1 MSKKFYAAVA
11 IMVAT
16 CAQVSLAAW
25 DGSAKVP
32 KVVEKDGQNFY
43 EITSP
48 EELIGFLD
56 SVVVTTTDSRYVRAY
71 LKNDIVFGA
80 DTSKLCEKKWTRNPD
95 QIQYSGEFDGR
106 GHSIYGLNADR
117 ALFAYLSANSVSV
130 HDVNV
135 VRSSFG
141 DNSGAFTAAIADAIH
156 SGGIWNVN
164 VVETDVRSKGGNAGG
179 IVAVMTSSLSDYGY
193 FTYILNSNVI
203 GGSVGGGY
211 DVGGIVG
218 DGSGKIIG
226 CTNSARVYFTDVD
239 SKELSPNAMIHI
251 GGIVGSLSAESGY
264 AIADCINRGNVEY
277 ESSYM
282 VSYVGGI
289 AGGVG
294 GNIQNVQNYGNV
306 SSKVVFSPDT
316 AGLYRTIDWTARS
329 CVGGVIGV
337 HTSPKRNSGDSRD
350 WLNAGKVDAVI
361 DNKFEKGELVVGGVV
376 GSSNNVSISNAL
388 NRGAVTARGAGRFM
402 ETYVGGVSG
411 KTEISSYSKGH
422 SKLKNR
428 GDVYGSGTFR
438 TYAGGLA
445 GYASRTMYDGP
456 GISLSFNY
464 GNVTGVVADTS
475 SESEVLDVG
484 GIVGY
489 NSGSTI
495 GDVYNRGKVL
505 AKGKPALAGSYV
517 GGIVGQQRYNWIFI
531 ANSFSAAPSLV
542 GDTVGGLIG
551 FANDGDKSRNAYFDK
566 TLADVDPI
574 GRIYYNSHDDSEFFR
589 TTAEL
594 QSDELLALLNTEGG
608 KVADRK
614 LWVRRGGY
622 PVLTFDSLYKNDSIF
637 FDRQNYAVPSSEV
650 VGDTVVFTISTADEL
665 VTFLELNGSLTYEL
679 LKAKLANDIVM
690 GSDSLHLSMRKLSVD
705 TSGRGTKMIF
715 DGQNHTIY
723 GLNMT
728 RALFHTLRLESRV
741 ENLTIAN
748 SRFEND
754 YGMSAAGV
762 AISLEKDCLIRN
774 VKIRNSLVRGGD
786 VAGGIVANSYGT
798 MLEVANENTPVYA
811 SDKAGGVAGES
822 NGFIVGAS
830 NSGKVSAR
838 LAGGIV
844 GYSYFNNG
852 IVKNASNTGAILG
865 SGEYSVAAGG
875 IVGYS
880 FRLQVMDALNTG
892 LVEASSA
899 SAKVYAGGIAGR
911 IDSST
916 TLDRLGNWGRVHIL
930 GGNVAYAGGLVGWY
944 EGLPVRGLEK
954 PTPGANFLESFNYGP
969 VYVKTSKD
977 SSYAGG
983 IAGYGMFG
991 IFHGIY
997 NRGVVKNEGPSS
1009 KKWTGGVLASVEH
1022 GQLYSSYSYTD
1033 TLTGNGVGALVHDWQ
1048 GFTYIERN
1056 YYGKG
1061 LVDAPAIVKISLDDT
1076 SKVYRNVEAKTF
1088 DELKSASMDLE
1099 TGGLTWIFG
1108 DCLPKLAHDT
1118 TTTCKVNVVEDYFDS
1133 SFVDQIVFQE
1143 NVILADSTDSGSGSG
1158 EGPVATP
1165 KSQVMA
1171 KTAPLNI
1178 HVVERNIAVSG
1189 LSESRPVLVMDMQG
1203 RLVKSVRAH
1212 GPSVNV
1218 AVSRAGRYIVRSGSL
1233 ARIVTVR

>member
-56 SVVVTTTDSRYVRAY
+56 SVLVGKTGDESLKAY
-71 LKNDIVFGA
+71 LKNDVVFGA
-80 DTSKLCEKKWTRNPD
+80 DTSKLCEKRWVRNKE
-95 QIQYSGEFDGR
+95 QSMFTGEFDGR
-106 GHSIYGLNADR
+106 GHSIYGLNAEN
-117 ALFAYLSANSVSV
+117 ALFREVGMSAGSV
-130 HDVNV
+130 HDVSV
-135 VRSSFG
+135 VHGSFG
-141 DNSGAFTAAIADAIH
+141 SDSVTRAASIADILDG
-156 SGGIWNVN
+156 SLWNVN
-164 VVETDVRSKGGNAGG
+164 VIATDVRSAYDAAG
-179 IVAVMTSSLSDYGY
+179 IAANVSSPYGSDGKHAL
-193 FTYILNSNVI
+193 ILNSHVI
-203 GGSVGGGY
+203 GGSVGGSY
-211 DVGGIVG
+211 YVGGIAG
-218 DGSGKIIG
+218 FSAGKIHG
-226 CTNSARVYFTDVD
+226 CSNSARVYTVENPNV
-239 SKELSPNAMIHI
+239 KEQMIEHL
-251 GGIVGSLSAESGY
+251 GGIVAYSTVDFGT
-264 AIADCINRGNVEY
+264 AIGNCVNRGKIEM
-277 ESSYM
+277 ESLAQWAYVGGIAGEVDGNIENLQNYGEVSSK
-282 VSYVGGI
+282 VTFASDTAKSTWAAASYVGGI
-289 AGGVG
+289 AGQHSLPRKYSGENRDLLNEGNVLAVFDNRIENGDFMVG
-294 GNIQNVQNYGNV
+294 GVVGNADR
-306 SSKVVFSPDT
+306 SSITNALNRGSVVAHGFGKLTKTS
-316 AGLYRTIDWTARS
+316 
-329 CVGGVIGV
+329 VGGVIGLANMNV
-337 HTSPKRNSGDSRD
+337 YSGF
-350 WLNAGKVDAVI
+350 A
-361 DNKFEKGELVVGGVV
+361 
-376 GSSNNVSISNAL
+376 
-388 NRGAVTARGAGRFM
+388 
-402 ETYVGGVSG
+402 
-411 KTEISSYSKGH
+411 
-422 SKLKNR
+422 KLKNR
-428 GDVYGSGTFR
+428 GNVYGGGTFR
-438 TYAGGLA
+438 THVGGLA
-445 GYASRTMYDGP
+445 GRMEGYVVDDP
-456 GISLSFNY
+456 KFVQSFNY
-464 GNVTGVVADTS
+464 GSVTGVVADTS
-475 SESEVLDVG
+475 SVSEALNVG
-484 GIVGY
+484 GLLGYGDAIVF
-489 NSGSTI
+489 S
-495 GDVYNRGKVL
+495 DVYNRGKIL
-505 AKGKPALAGSYV
+505 AKGKLVYGGSYV
-517 GGIVGQQRYNWIFI
+517 GGIVGLNRYPTASISN
-531 ANSFSAAPSLV
+531 AYSATPEIT
-542 GDTVGGLIG
+542 GDTVGGVVGYSLE
-551 FANDGDKSRNAYFDK
+551 AAVPSNTYFDK
-566 TLADVDPI
+566 TLADVKSFGKNYFETADDPDC
-574 GRIYYNSHDDSEFFR
+574 GRATS
-589 TTAEL
+589 AL
-594 QSDELLALLNTEGG
+594 QNDEILAMLNTQNG

-622 PVLTFDSLYKNDSIF
+622 PVLTFDSLYKNDSLF
-637 FDRQNYAVPSSEV
+637 FDLQTYALPSAEIV
-650 VGDTVVFTISTADEL
+650 NDTAVYTIKTADEL
-665 VTFLELNGSLTYEL
+665 ATLLEMGSSFGY
-679 LKAKLANDIVM
+679 KMFKVKLANDIVM
-690 GSDSLHLSMRKLSVD
+690 GEDSTHLSMRKMSID
-705 TSGRGTKMIF
+705 TSGLCINMMF
-715 DGQNHTIY
+715 DGQGHTVY
-723 GLNMT
+723 GLNMS
-728 RALFHTLRLESRV
+728 RAMFYCLAEGAV
-741 ENLTIAN
+741 IDNMTIAN
-748 SRFEND
+748 SRFAND
-754 YGMSAAGV
+754 YGMSAAGI
-762 AISLEKDCLIRN
+762 AISLKKNSAIRN

-830 NSGKVSAR
+830 NSGKVSGR

-930 GGNVAYAGGLVGWY
+930 GGTVAYAGGLVGWY

-983 IAGYGMFG
+983 IAGYGKFG

-1022 GQLYSSYSYTD
+1022 GQLYNSYSYTD

-1118 TTTCKVNVVEDYFDS
+1118 TTACKVNVLEDYFDTS
-1133 SFVDQIVFQE
+1133 LVDQIVFQE
-1143 NVILADSTDSGSGSG
+1143 NVIFADSTDNQGSGCG

-1165 KSQVMA
+1165 KSPVMA
-1171 KTAPLNI
+1171 KAAPLSVQ
-1178 HVVERNIAVSG
+1178 VVARNIAVSG
-1189 LSESRPVLVMDMQG
+1189 LSGNRPVLVMDMQG

-1212 GPSVNV
+1212 GPSVNI
-1218 AVSRAGRYIVRSGSL
+1218 AVPRAGRYIVRSGSQ
-1233 ARIVTVR
+1233 ARVVTVR

>member
-56 SVVVTTTDSRYVRAY
+56 SVLVGKAGDESLKAY
-71 LKNDIVFGA
+71 LKNDVVFGA
-80 DTSKLCEKKWTRNPD
+80 DTSKLCEKRWVRNKEQSMFTGD
-95 QIQYSGEFDGR
+95 FDGR
-106 GHSIYGLNADR
+106 GHSIYGLNAEN
-117 ALFAYLSANSVSV
+117 ALFREVGMSAGSV
-130 HDVNV
+130 HDVSV
-135 VRSSFG
+135 VHGSFG
-141 DNSGAFTAAIADAIH
+141 SDSVTRAASIADILDG
-156 SGGIWNVN
+156 SIWSVN
-164 VVETDVRSKGGNAGG
+164 VIATDVRSAYDAAG
-179 IVAVMTSSLSDYGY
+179 IAANVSSPYGSDGKHAL
-193 FTYILNSNVI
+193 ILNSHVI
-203 GGSVGGGY
+203 GGSVGGSY
-211 DVGGIVG
+211 YVGGIAG
-218 DGSGKIIG
+218 FSAGKIHG
-226 CTNSARVYFTDVD
+226 CSNSARVYTVENPNV
-239 SKELSPNAMIHI
+239 KEQMIEHL
-251 GGIVGSLSAESGY
+251 GGIVAYSTVDFGT
-264 AIADCINRGNVEY
+264 AIGNCVNRGKIEM
-277 ESSYM
+277 ESLAQWAYVGGIAGEVDGNIENLQNYGEVSSK
-282 VSYVGGI
+282 VTFASDTAKSTWAAASYVGGI
-289 AGGVG
+289 AGQHSLPRKYSGE
-294 GNIQNVQNYGNV
+294 NRDLLNEGNV
-306 SSKVVFSPDT
+306 LAVFDN
-316 AGLYRTIDWTARS
+316 RIE
-329 CVGGVIGV
+329 
-337 HTSPKRNSGDSRD
+337 NGD
-350 WLNAGKVDAVI
+350 
-361 DNKFEKGELVVGGVV
+361 FMVGGVV
-376 GSSNNVSISNAL
+376 GNANRSSITNAL
-388 NRGAVTARGAGRFM
+388 NRGSVVAHGFGKLTK
-402 ETYVGGVSG
+402 TSVGGVVGLANMNVYSG
-411 KTEISSYSKGH
+411 FA
-422 SKLKNR
+422 KLKNR
-428 GDVYGSGTFR
+428 GNVYGGGTFR
-438 TYAGGLA
+438 THVGGLA
-445 GYASRTMYDGP
+445 GRMEGYVVDDP
-456 GISLSFNY
+456 KFVQSFNY
-464 GNVTGVVADTS
+464 GSVTGVVADTS
-475 SESEVLDVG
+475 SVSEALNVG
-484 GIVGY
+484 GLLGYGDAIVF
-489 NSGSTI
+489 S
-495 GDVYNRGKVL
+495 DVYNRGKIL
-505 AKGKPALAGSYV
+505 AKGKLVYGGSYV
-517 GGIVGQQRYNWIFI
+517 GGIVGLNRYPTASISN
-531 ANSFSAAPSLV
+531 AYSATPEIT
-542 GDTVGGLIG
+542 GDTVGGVVGYSLE
-551 FANDGDKSRNAYFDK
+551 AAVPSNTYFDK
-566 TLADVDPI
+566 TLADVKSFGKNYFETADDPDC
-574 GRIYYNSHDDSEFFR
+574 GRATS
-589 TTAEL
+589 TL
-594 QSDELLALLNTEGG
+594 QNDEILAMLNTQNG

-622 PVLTFDSLYKNDSIF
+622 PVLTFDSLYKNDSLF
-637 FDRQNYAVPSSEV
+637 FDLQTYALPSAEIV
-650 VGDTVVFTISTADEL
+650 NDTAVYTIKTADEL
-665 VTFLELNGSLTYEL
+665 ATLLEMGSSFGY
-679 LKAKLANDIVM
+679 KMFKVKLANDIVM
-690 GSDSLHLSMRKLSVD
+690 GEDSTHLSMRKMSID
-705 TSGRGTKMIF
+705 TSGLCINMMF
-715 DGQNHTIY
+715 DGQGHTVY
-723 GLNMT
+723 GLNMS
-728 RALFHTLRLESRV
+728 RAMFYCLAEGAV
-741 ENLTIAN
+741 IDNMTIAN
-748 SRFEND
+748 SRFAND
-754 YGMSAAGV
+754 YGMSAAGI
-762 AISLEKDCLIRN
+762 AISLKKNSAIRN

-811 SDKAGGVAGES
+811 SDKAGGIAGES

-830 NSGKVSAR
+830 NSGKVSGR

-930 GGNVAYAGGLVGWY
+930 GGTVAYAGGLVGWY

-983 IAGYGMFG
+983 IVGYGKFG

-997 NRGVVKNEGPSS
+997 NRGVVKNEGQSS

-1118 TTTCKVNVVEDYFDS
+1118 TTACKVNVVEDYFDT

-1143 NVILADSTDSGSGSG
+1143 NVIFADSTDNQGSGSG

-1165 KSQVMA
+1165 KSPVMA
-1171 KTAPLNI
+1171 KAAPLSVQ
-1178 HVVERNIAVSG
+1178 VVARNIAVSG
-1189 LSESRPVLVMDMQG
+1189 LSGNRPVLVMDMQG

-1218 AVSRAGRYIVRSGSL
+1218 AVPREGRYIVRSGSQ
-1233 ARIVTVR
+1233 ARVVTVR

>member
-56 SVVVTTTDSRYVRAY
+56 SVLVGKAGDESLKAY
-71 LKNDIVFGA
+71 LKNDVVFGA
-80 DTSKLCEKKWTRNPD
+80 DTSKLCEKRWIRNKEQSMFTGD
-95 QIQYSGEFDGR
+95 FDGR
-106 GHSIYGLNADR
+106 GHSIYGLNAEN
-117 ALFAYLSANSVSV
+117 ALFREVGMSAGSV
-130 HDVNV
+130 HDVSV
-135 VRSSFG
+135 VHGSFG
-141 DNSGAFTAAIADAIH
+141 SDSVTRAASIADILDG
-156 SGGIWNVN
+156 SLWNVN
-164 VVETDVRSKGGNAGG
+164 VIATDVRSAYDAAG
-179 IVAVMTSSLSDYGY
+179 IAANVSSPYGSDGKHAL
-193 FTYILNSNVI
+193 ILNSHVI
-203 GGSVGGGY
+203 GGSVGGSY
-211 DVGGIVG
+211 YVGGIAG
-218 DGSGKIIG
+218 FSAGKIHG
-226 CTNSARVYFTDVD
+226 CSNSARVYTVKNPNV
-239 SKELSPNAMIHI
+239 KEQMLEHL
-251 GGIVGSLSAESGY
+251 GGIVAYSTVDFGT
-264 AIADCINRGNVEY
+264 AIGNCVNRGKIEM
-277 ESSYM
+277 ESLAQWAYVGGIAGEVDGNIENLQNYGEVSSK
-282 VSYVGGI
+282 VTFASDTAKSTWAAASYVGGI
-289 AGGVG
+289 AGQHSLPRKYSGE
-294 GNIQNVQNYGNV
+294 NRDLLNEGNV
-306 SSKVVFSPDT
+306 LAVFDN
-316 AGLYRTIDWTARS
+316 RIE
-329 CVGGVIGV
+329 
-337 HTSPKRNSGDSRD
+337 NGD
-350 WLNAGKVDAVI
+350 
-361 DNKFEKGELVVGGVV
+361 FMVGGVV
-376 GSSNNVSISNAL
+376 GNADRSSITNAL
-388 NRGAVTARGAGRFM
+388 NRGSVVAHGFGKLTK
-402 ETYVGGVSG
+402 TSVGGVVGLANMNVYSG
-411 KTEISSYSKGH
+411 FA
-422 SKLKNR
+422 KLKNR
-428 GDVYGSGTFR
+428 GDVYGGGTFR
-438 TYAGGLA
+438 THVGGLA
-445 GYASRTMYDGP
+445 GRMEGYVVDDP
-456 GISLSFNY
+456 KFVQSFNY
-464 GNVTGVVADTS
+464 GSVTGAVADTS
-475 SESEVLDVG
+475 SVSEALNVG
-484 GIVGY
+484 GLLGYGDAIVF
-489 NSGSTI
+489 S
-495 GDVYNRGKVL
+495 DVYNRGKLL
-505 AKGKPALAGSYV
+505 AKGKLVYGGSYV
-517 GGIVGQQRYNWIFI
+517 GGIVGLNRYPTASISNAYSATPEI
-531 ANSFSAAPSLV
+531 A
-542 GDTVGGLIG
+542 GDTVGGVVGYSLEAG
-551 FANDGDKSRNAYFDK
+551 VPSNTYFDK
-566 TLADVDPI
+566 TLADVKSFGKDYFETADDPDC
-574 GRIYYNSHDDSEFFR
+574 GRATSS
-589 TTAEL
+589 L
-594 QSDELLALLNTEGG
+594 QNDEMLAMLNTQNG

-614 LWVRRGGY
+614 LWVRRDGY
-622 PVLTFDSLYKNDSIF
+622 PVLTFDSLYKNDSIY
-637 FDRQNYAVPSSEV
+637 FDMQTYALPSAEIV
-650 VGDTVVFTISTADEL
+650 NDTAVYTIKTADEL
-665 VTFLELNGSLTYEL
+665 ATLLEMGSSFGY
-679 LKAKLANDIVM
+679 KMFKVKLANDIVM
-690 GSDSLHLSMRKLSVD
+690 GEDSTHLSMRKMSID
-705 TSGRGTKMIF
+705 TSGLCINMMF
-715 DGQNHTIY
+715 DGQGHTVY
-723 GLNMT
+723 GLNMS
-728 RALFHTLRLESRV
+728 RAMFYCVAEGAV
-741 ENLTIAN
+741 IDNMTIAN
-748 SRFEND
+748 SRFAND
-754 YGMSAAGV
+754 YGMSAAGI
-762 AISLEKDCLIRN
+762 AISLKKNSAIRN

-798 MLEVANENTPVYA
+798 MLNVANENTPVYA
-811 SDKAGGVAGES
+811 SDKAGGIAGES
-822 NGFIVGAS
+822 NGFIVWAS

-892 LVEASSA
+892 LVEATSA
-899 SAKVYAGGIAGR
+899 SAKVYAGGIVGR

-983 IAGYGMFG
+983 IVGYGKFG

-1022 GQLYSSYSYTD
+1022 AQLYSSYSYTD

-1143 NVILADSTDSGSGSG
+1143 NVIFADSTDNQGSGNG

-1165 KSQVMA
+1165 KSPVMA
-1171 KTAPLNI
+1171 KAAPLNI
-1178 HVVERNIAVSG
+1178 HMVERNIAVSG
-1189 LSESRPVLVMDMQG
+1189 LSGNRPVLVMDMQG
-1203 RLVKSVRAH
+1203 RLVKSTRAH
-1212 GPSVNV
+1212 GPSVNI
-1218 AVSRAGRYIVRSGSL
+1218 AVPRAGRYIVRSGSL
-1233 ARIVTVR
+1233 AKIVTVR

>member
-56 SVVVTTTDSRYVRAY
+56 SVLVGKAGDESLKAY
-71 LKNDIVFGA
+71 LKNDVVFGA
-80 DTSKLCEKKWTRNPD
+80 DTSKLCEKRWTRNKEQSMFTGD
-95 QIQYSGEFDGR
+95 FDGR
-106 GHSIYGLNADR
+106 GHSIYGLNAEN
-117 ALFAYLSANSVSV
+117 ALFREVGMSAGSV
-130 HDVNV
+130 HDVSV
-135 VRSSFG
+135 VHGSFG
-141 DNSGAFTAAIADAIH
+141 SDSVTRAASIADIL
-156 SGGIWNVN
+156 GGNLWNVN
-164 VVETDVRSKGGNAGG
+164 VIATDVRSAYDAAG
-179 IVAVMTSSLSDYGY
+179 IAANVSSPYGSDGKHAL
-193 FTYILNSNVI
+193 ILNSHVI
-203 GGSVGGGY
+203 GGSVGGSY
-211 DVGGIVG
+211 YVGGIAG
-218 DGSGKIIG
+218 FSAGKIHG
-226 CTNSARVYFTDVD
+226 CSNSARVYTVENPNV
-239 SKELSPNAMIHI
+239 KEQMIEHL
-251 GGIVGSLSAESGY
+251 GGIVAYSTVDFGT
-264 AIADCINRGNVEY
+264 AIGNCVNRGKIEM
-277 ESSYM
+277 ESLAQWAYVGGIAGEVDGNIENLQNYGEVSSK
-282 VSYVGGI
+282 VTFASDTAKSTWAAASYVGGI
-289 AGGVG
+289 AGQHSLPRKYSGENRDLLNEGNVLAVFDNRIENGDFMVG
-294 GNIQNVQNYGNV
+294 GVVGNANR
-306 SSKVVFSPDT
+306 SSITNALNRGSVVAHGFGKLTKTS
-316 AGLYRTIDWTARS
+316 
-329 CVGGVIGV
+329 VGGVIGLANMNV
-337 HTSPKRNSGDSRD
+337 YSGF
-350 WLNAGKVDAVI
+350 A
-361 DNKFEKGELVVGGVV
+361 
-376 GSSNNVSISNAL
+376 
-388 NRGAVTARGAGRFM
+388 
-402 ETYVGGVSG
+402 
-411 KTEISSYSKGH
+411 
-422 SKLKNR
+422 KLKNR
-428 GDVYGSGTFR
+428 GNVYGGGTFR
-438 TYAGGLA
+438 THVGGLA
-445 GYASRTMYDGP
+445 GRMEGYVVDDP
-456 GISLSFNY
+456 KFVQSFNY
-464 GNVTGVVADTS
+464 GSVTGVVADTS
-475 SESEVLDVG
+475 SVSEALNVG
-484 GIVGY
+484 GLLGYGDAIVF
-489 NSGSTI
+489 S
-495 GDVYNRGKVL
+495 DVYNRGKIL
-505 AKGKPALAGSYV
+505 AKGKLVYGGSYV
-517 GGIVGQQRYNWIFI
+517 GGIVGLNRYPTASISN
-531 ANSFSAAPSLV
+531 AYSATPEIT
-542 GDTVGGLIG
+542 GDTVGGVVGYSLE
-551 FANDGDKSRNAYFDK
+551 AAVPSNTYFDK
-566 TLADVDPI
+566 TLADVKSFGKNYFETADDPDC
-574 GRIYYNSHDDSEFFR
+574 GRATS
-589 TTAEL
+589 AL
-594 QSDELLALLNTEGG
+594 QNDEILAMLNTQNG

-622 PVLTFDSLYKNDSIF
+622 PVLTFDSLYKNDSLF
-637 FDRQNYAVPSSEV
+637 FDLQTYALPSAEIV
-650 VGDTVVFTISTADEL
+650 NDTAVYTIKTADEL
-665 VTFLELNGSLTYEL
+665 ATLLEMGSSFGY
-679 LKAKLANDIVM
+679 KMFKVKLANDIVM
-690 GSDSLHLSMRKLSVD
+690 GEDSTHLSMRKMSID
-705 TSGRGTKMIF
+705 TSGLCINMMF
-715 DGQNHTIY
+715 DGQGHTVY
-723 GLNMT
+723 GLNMS
-728 RALFHTLRLESRV
+728 RAMFYCLAEGAV
-741 ENLTIAN
+741 IDNMTIAN
-748 SRFEND
+748 SRFAND
-754 YGMSAAGV
+754 YGMSAAGI
-762 AISLEKDCLIRN
+762 AISLKKNSAIRN

-811 SDKAGGVAGES
+811 SDKAGGIAGES

-830 NSGKVSAR
+830 NSGKVSGR

-930 GGNVAYAGGLVGWY
+930 SGTVAYAGGLVGWY

-983 IAGYGMFG
+983 IVGYGKFG

-1118 TTTCKVNVVEDYFDS
+1118 TTTCKVNVVEDYFDTG
-1133 SFVDQIVFQE
+1133 FVDQIVFQE
-1143 NVILADSTDSGSGSG
+1143 NVIFADSTDNQGSGSG
-1158 EGPVATP
+1158 EGPVAIPTP
-1165 KSQVMA
+1165 VMA
-1171 KTAPLNI
+1171 KAAPLSVQ
-1178 HVVERNIAVSG
+1178 VVARNIAVSG
-1189 LSESRPVLVMDMQG
+1189 LSGNRPVLVMDMQG

-1212 GPSVNV
+1212 GPSVNI
-1218 AVSRAGRYIVRSGSL
+1218 AVPRAGRYIVRSGSQ
-1233 ARIVTVR
+1233 ARVVTVR

>member
-56 SVVVTTTDSRYVRAY
+56 SVLVGKAGDESLKAY
-71 LKNDIVFGA
+71 LKNDVVFGA
-80 DTSKLCEKKWTRNPD
+80 DTSKLCEKRWVRNKEQSMFTGD
-95 QIQYSGEFDGR
+95 FDGR
-106 GHSIYGLNADR
+106 GHSIYGLNAEN
-117 ALFAYLSANSVSV
+117 ALFREVGMSAGSV
-130 HDVNV
+130 HDVSV
-135 VRSSFG
+135 VHGSFG
-141 DNSGAFTAAIADAIH
+141 SDSVTRAASIADILDG
-156 SGGIWNVN
+156 SIWSVN
-164 VVETDVRSKGGNAGG
+164 VIATDVRSAYDAAG
-179 IVAVMTSSLSDYGY
+179 IAANVSSPYGSDGKHAL
-193 FTYILNSNVI
+193 ILNSHVI
-203 GGSVGGGY
+203 GGSVGGSY
-211 DVGGIVG
+211 YVGGIAG
-218 DGSGKIIG
+218 FSAGKIHG
-226 CTNSARVYFTDVD
+226 CSNSARVYTVENPNV
-239 SKELSPNAMIHI
+239 KEQMIEHL
-251 GGIVGSLSAESGY
+251 GGIVAYSTVDFGT
-264 AIADCINRGNVEY
+264 AIGNCVNRGKIEM
-277 ESSYM
+277 ESLAQWAYVGGIAGEVDGNIENLQNYGEVSSK
-282 VSYVGGI
+282 VTFASDTAKSTWAAASYVGGI
-289 AGGVG
+289 AGQHSLPRKYSGE
-294 GNIQNVQNYGNV
+294 NRDLLNEGNV
-306 SSKVVFSPDT
+306 LAVFDN
-316 AGLYRTIDWTARS
+316 RIE
-329 CVGGVIGV
+329 
-337 HTSPKRNSGDSRD
+337 NGD
-350 WLNAGKVDAVI
+350 
-361 DNKFEKGELVVGGVV
+361 FMVGGVV
-376 GSSNNVSISNAL
+376 GNADRSSITNAL
-388 NRGAVTARGAGRFM
+388 NRGSVVAHGFGKLTK
-402 ETYVGGVSG
+402 TSVGGVTGLANMNVYSG
-411 KTEISSYSKGH
+411 FA
-422 SKLKNR
+422 KLKNR
-428 GDVYGSGTFR
+428 GNVYGGGTFR
-438 TYAGGLA
+438 THVGGLA
-445 GYASRTMYDGP
+445 GRMEGYVVDDP
-456 GISLSFNY
+456 KFVQSFNY
-464 GNVTGVVADTS
+464 GSVTGVVADTS
-475 SESEVLDVG
+475 SVSEALNVG
-484 GIVGY
+484 GLLGYGDAIVF
-489 NSGSTI
+489 S
-495 GDVYNRGKVL
+495 DVYNRGKLL
-505 AKGKPALAGSYV
+505 AKGKLVYGGSYV
-517 GGIVGQQRYNWIFI
+517 GGIVGLNRYPTASISNAYSATPEI
-531 ANSFSAAPSLV
+531 A
-542 GDTVGGLIG
+542 GDTVGGVVGYSLE
-551 FANDGDKSRNAYFDK
+551 AAVPSNTYFDK
-566 TLADVDPI
+566 TLADVKSFGKNYFETADDPDC
-574 GRIYYNSHDDSEFFR
+574 GRATSV
-589 TTAEL
+589 L
-594 QSDELLALLNTEGG
+594 QNDEILAMLNTQNG

-622 PVLTFDSLYKNDSIF
+622 PVLTFDSLYKNDSLF
-637 FDRQNYAVPSSEV
+637 FDLQTYALPSAEIV
-650 VGDTVVFTISTADEL
+650 NDTAVYTIKTADEL
-665 VTFLELNGSLTYEL
+665 ATLLEMGSSFGY
-679 LKAKLANDIVM
+679 KMFKVKLANDIVM
-690 GSDSLHLSMRKLSVD
+690 GEDSTHLSMRKMSID
-705 TSGRGTKMIF
+705 TSGLCINMMF
-715 DGQNHTIY
+715 DGQGHTVY
-723 GLNMT
+723 GLNMS
-728 RALFHTLRLESRV
+728 RAMFYCLAEGAV
-741 ENLTIAN
+741 IDNMTIAN
-748 SRFEND
+748 SRFAND

-762 AISLEKDCLIRN
+762 AISLKKNSAIRN

-798 MLEVANENTPVYA
+798 MLEVANDNTPVYA
-811 SDKAGGVAGES
+811 SDKAGGIAGES

-830 NSGKVSAR
+830 NSGKVSGR

-930 GGNVAYAGGLVGWY
+930 GGTVAYAGGLVGWY

-969 VYVKTSKD
+969 VYVKTAKD

-983 IAGYGMFG
+983 IAGYGKFG

-1061 LVDAPAIVKISLDDT
+1061 LVDAPAIVKIALDDT

-1099 TGGLTWIFG
+1099 TGGLTWILG

-1118 TTTCKVNVVEDYFDS
+1118 TTACKVNVVEDYFDT

-1143 NVILADSTDSGSGSG
+1143 NVIFADSTDNQGSGSG

-1165 KSQVMA
+1165 KSPVMA
-1171 KTAPLNI
+1171 KAAPLSVQ
-1178 HVVERNIAVSG
+1178 VVARNIALSG
-1189 LSESRPVLVMDMQG
+1189 LSGNRPVLVMDMQG

-1212 GPSVNV
+1212 GPSVNI
-1218 AVSRAGRYIVRSGSL
+1218 AVPRAGRYIVRSGSL
-1233 ARIVTVR
+1233 VHVVSVH

>member
-56 SVVVTTTDSRYVRAY
+56 SVLVGKAGDESLKAY
-71 LKNDIVFGA
+71 LKNDVVFGA
-80 DTSKLCEKKWTRNPD
+80 DTSKLCEKRWVRNKE
-95 QIQYSGEFDGR
+95 QSMFTGEFDGR
-106 GHSIYGLNADR
+106 GHSIYGLNAEN
-117 ALFAYLSANSVSV
+117 ALFREVGMSAGSV
-130 HDVNV
+130 HDVSV
-135 VRSSFG
+135 VHGSFG
-141 DNSGAFTAAIADAIH
+141 SDSVTRAASIADILDG
-156 SGGIWNVN
+156 SLWNVN
-164 VVETDVRSKGGNAGG
+164 VIATDVRSAYDAAG
-179 IVAVMTSSLSDYGY
+179 IAANVSSPYGSDGKHAL
-193 FTYILNSNVI
+193 ILNSHVI
-203 GGSVGGGY
+203 GGSVGGSY
-211 DVGGIVG
+211 YVGGIAG
-218 DGSGKIIG
+218 FSAGKIHG
-226 CTNSARVYFTDVD
+226 CSNSARVYTVENPNV
-239 SKELSPNAMIHI
+239 KEQMIEHL
-251 GGIVGSLSAESGY
+251 GGIVAYSTVDFGT
-264 AIADCINRGNVEY
+264 AIGNCVNRGKIEM
-277 ESSYM
+277 ESLAQWAYVGGIAGEVDGNIENLQNFGEVSSK
-282 VSYVGGI
+282 VTFASDTAKSTWAAASYVGGI
-289 AGGVG
+289 AGQHSLPRKYSGE
-294 GNIQNVQNYGNV
+294 NRDLLNEGNV
-306 SSKVVFSPDT
+306 LAVFDN
-316 AGLYRTIDWTARS
+316 RIE
-329 CVGGVIGV
+329 
-337 HTSPKRNSGDSRD
+337 NGD
-350 WLNAGKVDAVI
+350 
-361 DNKFEKGELVVGGVV
+361 FMVGGVV
-376 GSSNNVSISNAL
+376 GNADRSSITNAL
-388 NRGAVTARGAGRFM
+388 NRGSVVAHGFGKLTK
-402 ETYVGGVSG
+402 TSVGGVVGLANMNVYSG
-411 KTEISSYSKGH
+411 FA
-422 SKLKNR
+422 KLKNR
-428 GDVYGSGTFR
+428 GNVYGGGTFR
-438 TYAGGLA
+438 THVGGLA
-445 GYASRTMYDGP
+445 GRMEGYVVDDP
-456 GISLSFNY
+456 KFVQSFNY
-464 GNVTGVVADTS
+464 GSVTGVVADTS
-475 SESEVLDVG
+475 SVSEALNVG
-484 GIVGY
+484 GLLGYGDAIVF
-489 NSGSTI
+489 S
-495 GDVYNRGKVL
+495 DVYNRGKIL
-505 AKGKPALAGSYV
+505 AKGKLVYGGSYV
-517 GGIVGQQRYNWIFI
+517 GGIVGLNRYPTASISN
-531 ANSFSAAPSLV
+531 AYSATPEIT
-542 GDTVGGLIG
+542 GDTVGGVVGYSLE
-551 FANDGDKSRNAYFDK
+551 AAVPSNTYFDK
-566 TLADVDPI
+566 TLADVKSFGKNYFETADDPDC
-574 GRIYYNSHDDSEFFR
+574 GRATF
-589 TTAEL
+589 AL
-594 QSDELLALLNTEGG
+594 QNDEILAMLNTQNG

-622 PVLTFDSLYKNDSIF
+622 PVLTFDSLYKNDSLF
-637 FDRQNYAVPSSEV
+637 FDLQTYALPSAEIV
-650 VGDTVVFTISTADEL
+650 NDTAVYTIKTADEL
-665 VTFLELNGSLTYEL
+665 ATLLEMGSSFGY
-679 LKAKLANDIVM
+679 KMFKVKLANDIVM
-690 GSDSLHLSMRKLSVD
+690 GEDSTHLSMRKMSID
-705 TSGRGTKMIF
+705 TSGLCINMMF
-715 DGQNHTIY
+715 DGQGHNVY
-723 GLNMT
+723 GLNMS
-728 RALFHTLRLESRV
+728 RAMFYCLAEGAV
-741 ENLTIAN
+741 IDNMTIAN
-748 SRFEND
+748 SRFAND
-754 YGMSAAGV
+754 YGMSAAGI
-762 AISLEKDCLIRN
+762 AISLKKNSAIRN

-830 NSGKVSAR
+830 NSGKVSGR

-930 GGNVAYAGGLVGWY
+930 GGTVAYAGGLVGWY

-983 IAGYGMFG
+983 IAGYGKFG

-1118 TTTCKVNVVEDYFDS
+1118 TTACKVNVVEDYFDT

-1143 NVILADSTDSGSGSG
+1143 NVIFADSTDNQGSGSG

-1165 KSQVMA
+1165 KSPVMA
-1171 KTAPLNI
+1171 KAAPLSVQ
-1178 HVVERNIAVSG
+1178 VVARNIAVSG
-1189 LSESRPVLVMDMQG
+1189 LSGNRPVLVMDMQG

-1212 GPSVNV
+1212 GPSVNI
-1218 AVSRAGRYIVRSGSL
+1218 AVPRTGRYIVCSGSL
-1233 ARIVTVR
+1233 VHVVSVH

>member
-56 SVVVTTTDSRYVRAY
+56 SVLVGKAGDESLKAY
-71 LKNDIVFGA
+71 LKNDVVFGA
-80 DTSKLCEKKWTRNPD
+80 DTSKLCEKRWVRNKE
-95 QIQYSGEFDGR
+95 QSMFTGEFDGR
-106 GHSIYGLNADR
+106 GHSIYGLNAEN
-117 ALFAYLSANSVSV
+117 ALFREVGMSAGSV
-130 HDVNV
+130 HDVSV
-135 VRSSFG
+135 VHGSFG
-141 DNSGAFTAAIADAIH
+141 SDSVTRAASIADILDG
-156 SGGIWNVN
+156 SLWNVN
-164 VVETDVRSKGGNAGG
+164 VIATDVRSAYDAAG
-179 IVAVMTSSLSDYGY
+179 IAANVSSPYGSDGKHAL
-193 FTYILNSNVI
+193 ILNSHVI
-203 GGSVGGGY
+203 GGSVGGSY
-211 DVGGIVG
+211 YVGGIAG
-218 DGSGKIIG
+218 FSAGKIHG
-226 CTNSARVYFTDVD
+226 CSNSARVYTVENPNV
-239 SKELSPNAMIHI
+239 KEQMIEHL
-251 GGIVGSLSAESGY
+251 GGIVAYSTVDFGT
-264 AIADCINRGNVEY
+264 AIGNCVNRGKIEM
-277 ESSYM
+277 ESLAQWAYVGGIAGEVDGNIENLQNFGEVSSK
-282 VSYVGGI
+282 VTFASDTAKSTWAAASYVGGI
-289 AGGVG
+289 AGQHSLPRKYSGE
-294 GNIQNVQNYGNV
+294 NRDLLNEGNV
-306 SSKVVFSPDT
+306 LAVFDN
-316 AGLYRTIDWTARS
+316 RIE
-329 CVGGVIGV
+329 
-337 HTSPKRNSGDSRD
+337 NGD
-350 WLNAGKVDAVI
+350 
-361 DNKFEKGELVVGGVV
+361 FMVGGVV
-376 GSSNNVSISNAL
+376 GNADRSSITNAL
-388 NRGAVTARGAGRFM
+388 NRGSVVAHGFGKLTK
-402 ETYVGGVSG
+402 TSVGGVVGLANMNVYSG
-411 KTEISSYSKGH
+411 FA
-422 SKLKNR
+422 KLKNR
-428 GDVYGSGTFR
+428 GNVYGGGTFR
-438 TYAGGLA
+438 THVGGLA
-445 GYASRTMYDGP
+445 GRMEGYVVDDP
-456 GISLSFNY
+456 KFVQSFNY
-464 GNVTGVVADTS
+464 GSVTGVVADTS
-475 SESEVLDVG
+475 SVSEALNVG
-484 GIVGY
+484 GLLGYGDAIVF
-489 NSGSTI
+489 S
-495 GDVYNRGKVL
+495 DVYNRGKIL
-505 AKGKPALAGSYV
+505 AKGKLVYGGSYV
-517 GGIVGQQRYNWIFI
+517 GGIVGLNRYPTASISNAYSATPEI
-531 ANSFSAAPSLV
+531 A
-542 GDTVGGLIG
+542 GDTVGGVVGYSLEAG
-551 FANDGDKSRNAYFDK
+551 VPSNTYFDK
-566 TLADVDPI
+566 TLADVKSFGKNYFETADDPDC
-574 GRIYYNSHDDSEFFR
+574 GRATS
-589 TTAEL
+589 AL
-594 QSDELLALLNTEGG
+594 QNDEILAMLNTQNG

-622 PVLTFDSLYKNDSIF
+622 PVLTFDSLYKNDSLF
-637 FDRQNYAVPSSEV
+637 FDLQTYALPSAEIV
-650 VGDTVVFTISTADEL
+650 NDTAVYTIKTADEL
-665 VTFLELNGSLTYEL
+665 ATLLEMGSSFGY
-679 LKAKLANDIVM
+679 KMFKVKLANDIVM
-690 GSDSLHLSMRKLSVD
+690 GEDSTHLSMRKMSID
-705 TSGRGTKMIF
+705 TSGLCINMMF
-715 DGQNHTIY
+715 DGQGHTVY
-723 GLNMT
+723 GLNMS
-728 RALFHTLRLESRV
+728 RAMFYCLAEGAV
-741 ENLTIAN
+741 IDNMTIAN
-748 SRFEND
+748 SRFAND
-754 YGMSAAGV
+754 YGMSAAGI
-762 AISLEKDCLIRN
+762 AISLKKNSAIRN

-830 NSGKVSAR
+830 NSGKVSGR

-930 GGNVAYAGGLVGWY
+930 GGTVAYAGGLVGWY

-983 IAGYGMFG
+983 IAGYGKFG

-1118 TTTCKVNVVEDYFDS
+1118 TTACKVNVVEDYFDT
-1133 SFVDQIVFQE
+1133 SFVDQIFFQE
-1143 NVILADSTDSGSGSG
+1143 NVIFADSTDNQGSGSG

-1165 KSQVMA
+1165 KSPVMA
-1171 KTAPLNI
+1171 KAAPLSVQ
-1178 HVVERNIAVSG
+1178 VVARNIAVSG
-1189 LSESRPVLVMDMQG
+1189 LSGNRPVLVMDMLG

-1212 GPSVNV
+1212 GPSVNI
-1218 AVSRAGRYIVRSGSL
+1218 AVPRAGRYIVRSGSQ
-1233 ARIVTVR
+1233 ARVVTVR

>member
-56 SVVVTTTDSRYVRAY
+56 SVLVGKAGDESLKAY
-71 LKNDIVFGA
+71 LKNDVVFGA
-80 DTSKLCEKKWTRNPD
+80 DTSKLCEKRWVRNKEQSMFTGD
-95 QIQYSGEFDGR
+95 FDGR
-106 GHSIYGLNADR
+106 GHSIYGLNAEN
-117 ALFAYLSANSVSV
+117 ALFREVGMSAGSV
-130 HDVNV
+130 HDVSV
-135 VRSSFG
+135 VHGSFG
-141 DNSGAFTAAIADAIH
+141 SDSVTRAASIADILDG
-156 SGGIWNVN
+156 SLWNVN
-164 VVETDVRSKGGNAGG
+164 VIATDVRSAYDAAG
-179 IVAVMTSSLSDYGY
+179 IAANVSSPYGSDGKHAL
-193 FTYILNSNVI
+193 ILNSHVI
-203 GGSVGGGY
+203 GGSVGGSY
-211 DVGGIVG
+211 YVGGIAG
-218 DGSGKIIG
+218 FSAGKIHG
-226 CTNSARVYFTDVD
+226 CSNSARVYTVENPNV
-239 SKELSPNAMIHI
+239 KEQMIEHL
-251 GGIVGSLSAESGY
+251 GGIVAYSTVDFGT
-264 AIADCINRGNVEY
+264 AIGNCVNRGKIEM
-277 ESSYM
+277 ESLAQWAYVGGIAGEVDGNIENLQNYGEVSSK
-282 VSYVGGI
+282 VTFASDTAKSTWAAASYVGGI
-289 AGGVG
+289 AGQHSLPRKYSGE
-294 GNIQNVQNYGNV
+294 NRDLLNEGNV
-306 SSKVVFSPDT
+306 LAVFDN
-316 AGLYRTIDWTARS
+316 RIE
-329 CVGGVIGV
+329 
-337 HTSPKRNSGDSRD
+337 NGD
-350 WLNAGKVDAVI
+350 
-361 DNKFEKGELVVGGVV
+361 FMVGGVV
-376 GSSNNVSISNAL
+376 GNADRSSITNAL
-388 NRGAVTARGAGRFM
+388 NRGSVVAHGFGKLTK
-402 ETYVGGVSG
+402 TSVGGVVGLANMNVYSG
-411 KTEISSYSKGH
+411 FA
-422 SKLKNR
+422 KLKNR
-428 GDVYGSGTFR
+428 GNVYGGGTFR
-438 TYAGGLA
+438 THVGGLA
-445 GYASRTMYDGP
+445 GRMEGYVVDDP
-456 GISLSFNY
+456 KFVQSFNY
-464 GNVTGVVADTS
+464 GSVTGVVADTS
-475 SESEVLDVG
+475 SVSEALNVG
-484 GIVGY
+484 GLLGYGDAIVF
-489 NSGSTI
+489 S
-495 GDVYNRGKVL
+495 DVYNRGKLL
-505 AKGKPALAGSYV
+505 AKGKLVHGGSYV
-517 GGIVGQQRYNWIFI
+517 GGIVGLNRYPTASISNAYSATPEI
-531 ANSFSAAPSLV
+531 A
-542 GDTVGGLIG
+542 GDTVGGVVGYSLEAG
-551 FANDGDKSRNAYFDK
+551 VPSNTYFDK
-566 TLADVDPI
+566 TLADVKSFGKNYFETADDPDC
-574 GRIYYNSHDDSEFFR
+574 GRATS
-589 TTAEL
+589 AL
-594 QSDELLALLNTEGG
+594 QNDEMLAILNTQNG
-608 KVADRK
+608 KVSDRK

-622 PVLTFDSLYKNDSIF
+622 PVLTFDSLYKNDSLF
-637 FDRQNYAVPSSEV
+637 FDMQTYALPSAEIV
-650 VGDTVVFTISTADEL
+650 NDTAVYTIKTADEL
-665 VTFLELNGSLTYEL
+665 ATLLEMGSSFGY
-679 LKAKLANDIVM
+679 KMFKVKLANDIVM
-690 GSDSLHLSMRKLSVD
+690 GEDSTHLSMRKMSID
-705 TSGRGTKMIF
+705 TSGLCINMMF
-715 DGQNHTIY
+715 DGQGHTVY
-723 GLNMT
+723 GLNMS
-728 RALFHTLRLESRV
+728 RAMFYCV
-741 ENLTIAN
+741 ADGAVIDNMTIAN
-748 SRFEND
+748 SRFAND
-754 YGMSAAGV
+754 YGMSAAAV
-762 AISLEKDCLIRN
+762 AISLKKNSAIRN

-811 SDKAGGVAGES
+811 SDKAGGIAGES

-830 NSGKVSAR
+830 NSGKVSGR

-916 TLDRLGNWGRVHIL
+916 TLNRLGNWGRVHIL
-930 GGNVAYAGGLVGWY
+930 GGTVAYAGGLVGWY

-983 IAGYGMFG
+983 IVGYGKFG

-1022 GQLYSSYSYTD
+1022 AQLYSSYSYTD

-1118 TTTCKVNVVEDYFDS
+1118 TTTCKVNVVEDYFDT

-1143 NVILADSTDSGSGSG
+1143 NVIFADSTDNQGSGSG

-1165 KSQVMA
+1165 KSPVMA
-1171 KTAPLNI
+1171 KAAPLSVQ
-1178 HVVERNIAVSG
+1178 VVARNIAVSG
-1189 LSESRPVLVMDMQG
+1189 LSGNRPVLVMDMQG

-1212 GPSVNV
+1212 GPSVNI
-1218 AVSRAGRYIVRSGSL
+1218 AVPRAGHYIVRSGSL
-1233 ARIVTVR
+1233 VHVVSVH

>member
-1 MSKKFYAAVA
+1 MSRKFYAVVA
-11 IMVAT
+11 FFVVAL
-16 CAQVSLAAW
+16 AQTSFAAW

-32 KVVEKDGQNFY
+32 KVTEKDGQKIY

-48 EELIGFLD
+48 AELIGFLD

-80 DTSKLCEKKWTRNPD
+80 DTTKLCEKKWTRNPD

-106 GHSIYGLNADR
+106 GHSIYGLNANR

-251 GGIVGSLSAESGY
+251 GGIVGNLSAESGY

-277 ESSYM
+277 ESLYM

-402 ETYVGGVSG
+402 ETYVGGVCG

-428 GDVYGSGTFR
+428 GDVYGAGTFR

-445 GYASRTMYDGP
+445 GYTSRTMYDGP

-531 ANSFSAAPSLV
+531 ANSFSAAPSLA

-574 GRIYYNSHDDSEFFR
+574 GRIYYNPHDDSEFFR

-637 FDRQNYAVPSSEV
+637 FDRQNYAVPSSEA
-650 VGDTVVFTISTADEL
+650 VGDTVVFTISTADEF

-679 LKAKLANDIVM
+679 LKVKLANDIVM

-705 TSGRGTKMIF
+705 TSGRGSKMIF

-728 RALFHTLRLESRV
+728 RALFHTLQLESVV

-754 YGMSAAGV
+754 YGMSAAGI

-786 VAGGIVANSYGT
+786 IAGGIVASSYGT
-798 MLEVANENTPVYA
+798 MLDVANENTPVYA
-811 SDKAGGVAGES
+811 SDKTGG
-822 NGFIVGAS
+822 IVGENYGYVVGAV
-830 NSGKVSAR
+830 NSGKVSGR

-844 GYSYFNNG
+844 GYSYSNEG
-852 IVKNASNTGAILG
+852 IVKDASNTGTVLG
-865 SGEYSVAAGG
+865 LGADSVAAGG

-880 FRLQVMDALNTG
+880 IRLQVMDALNTG

-899 SAKVYAGGIAGR
+899 AKVYAGGIVGKIESPATM
-911 IDSST
+911 SK
-916 TLDRLGNWGRVHIL
+916 LGNWGRVHIL
-930 GGNVAYAGGLVGWY
+930 DGKVAYAGGLVGWY
-944 EGLPVRGLEK
+944 EGLPVLGIDD
-954 PTPGANFLESFNYGP
+954 PTPGANFMESFNYGP
-969 VYVKTSKD
+969 VHIKTVKD

-983 IAGYGMFG
+983 IVGYGKLG
-991 IFHGIY
+991 IFHGDY
-997 NRGVVKNEGPSS
+997 NRGIVKNEGPSS
-1009 KKWTGGVLASVEH
+1009 KKWTGGMIATAEDSR
-1022 GQLYSSYSYTD
+1022 LYGSYSYTD
-1033 TLTGNGVGALVHDWQ
+1033 TLTGDGVGTLAYEWLGYTSV
-1048 GFTYIERN
+1048 ERY
-1056 YYGKG
+1056 YYGKD
-1061 LVDAPAIVKISLDDT
+1061 LVKAPAVVNISDDP
-1076 SKVYRNVEAKTF
+1076 SSVYKTVEAKTF
-1088 DELKSASMDLE
+1088 DELKAGSVDLK
-1099 TGGLTWIFG
+1099 GGDAWIMES
-1108 DCLPKLAHDT
+1108 CLPRMKHDT
-1118 TTTCKVNVVEDYFDS
+1118 TSTCEANVVKDFFDS
-1133 SFVDQIVFQE
+1133 SFVDQIVFKE
-1143 NVILADSTDSGSGSG
+1143 NVILADSTDQGSGSG
-1158 EGPVATP
+1158 EGPVTAP
-1165 KSQVMA
+1165 KGTVMA
-1171 KTAPLNI
+1171 KVVVPLD
-1178 HVVERNIAVSG
+1178 VQVKVRNIAVSG
-1189 LSESRPVLVMDMQG
+1189 LSENRPVLVMDLQG

-1212 GPSVNV
+1212 RPSVNI
-1218 AVSRAGRYIVRSGSL
+1218 ALPRAGRYIVRSGL
-1233 ARIVTVR
+1233 QTKIVTVR

>member
-56 SVVVTTTDSRYVRAY
+56 SVLVGKAGDESLKAY
-71 LKNDIVFGA
+71 LKNDVVFGA
-80 DTSKLCEKKWTRNPD
+80 DTSKLCEKRWVRNKEQSMFTGD
-95 QIQYSGEFDGR
+95 FDGR
-106 GHSIYGLNADR
+106 GHSIYGLNAEN
-117 ALFAYLSANSVSV
+117 ALFREVGMSAGSV
-130 HDVNV
+130 HDVSV
-135 VRSSFG
+135 VHGSFG
-141 DNSGAFTAAIADAIH
+141 SDSVTRAATIADILDG
-156 SGGIWNVN
+156 SLWNVN
-164 VVETDVRSKGGNAGG
+164 VIATDVRSAYDAAG
-179 IVAVMTSSLSDYGY
+179 IAANVSSPYGSDGKHAL
-193 FTYILNSNVI
+193 ILNSHVI
-203 GGSVGGGY
+203 GGSVGGSY
-211 DVGGIVG
+211 YVGGIAG
-218 DGSGKIIG
+218 FSAGKIHG
-226 CTNSARVYFTDVD
+226 CSNSARVYTVENPNV
-239 SKELSPNAMIHI
+239 KEQMIEHL
-251 GGIVGSLSAESGY
+251 GGIVAYSTVDFGI
-264 AIADCINRGNVEY
+264 AIGNCVNRGKIEM
-277 ESSYM
+277 ESLAQWAYVGGIAGEVDGNIENLQNYGEISSK
-282 VSYVGGI
+282 VTFASDTAKSTWAAASYVGGI
-289 AGGVG
+289 AGQHSLPRKYSGE
-294 GNIQNVQNYGNV
+294 NCDLLNEGNV
-306 SSKVVFSPDT
+306 LAVFDN
-316 AGLYRTIDWTARS
+316 RIE
-329 CVGGVIGV
+329 
-337 HTSPKRNSGDSRD
+337 NGD
-350 WLNAGKVDAVI
+350 
-361 DNKFEKGELVVGGVV
+361 FMVGGVV
-376 GSSNNVSISNAL
+376 GNADRSSITNAL
-388 NRGAVTARGAGRFM
+388 NRGSVVAHGFGKLTK
-402 ETYVGGVSG
+402 TSVGGVVGLANMNVYSG
-411 KTEISSYSKGH
+411 FA
-422 SKLKNR
+422 KLKNR
-428 GDVYGSGTFR
+428 GNVYGGGTFR
-438 TYAGGLA
+438 THVGGLA
-445 GYASRTMYDGP
+445 GRMEGYVVDDP
-456 GISLSFNY
+456 KFVQSFNY
-464 GNVTGVVADTS
+464 GSVTGVVADTS
-475 SESEVLDVG
+475 SVSEALNVG
-484 GIVGY
+484 GLLGYGDAIVF
-489 NSGSTI
+489 S
-495 GDVYNRGKVL
+495 DVYNRGKIL
-505 AKGKPALAGSYV
+505 AKGKLVYGGSYV
-517 GGIVGQQRYNWIFI
+517 GGIVGLNRYPTASISN
-531 ANSFSAAPSLV
+531 AYSATPEIT
-542 GDTVGGLIG
+542 GDTVGGVVGYSLE
-551 FANDGDKSRNAYFDK
+551 AAVPRNTYFDK
-566 TLADVDPI
+566 TLADVKSFGKNYFETADDPDC
-574 GRIYYNSHDDSEFFR
+574 GRATS
-589 TTAEL
+589 TL
-594 QSDELLALLNTEGG
+594 QNDEMLAMLNTQNG
-608 KVADRK
+608 KVSDRK

-622 PVLTFDSLYKNDSIF
+622 PVLTFDSLYKNDSLF
-637 FDRQNYAVPSSEV
+637 FDMQTYALPSAEIV
-650 VGDTVVFTISTADEL
+650 NDTAVYTIKTADEL
-665 VTFLELNGSLTYEL
+665 ATLLEMGSSFGY
-679 LKAKLANDIVM
+679 KMFKVKLANDIVM
-690 GSDSLHLSMRKLSVD
+690 GEDSTHLSMRKMSID
-705 TSGRGTKMIF
+705 TSGLCINMMF
-715 DGQNHTIY
+715 DGQGHTVY
-723 GLNMT
+723 GLNMS
-728 RALFHTLRLESRV
+728 RAMFYCLAEGAV
-741 ENLTIAN
+741 IDNMTIAN
-748 SRFEND
+748 SRFAND
-754 YGMSAAGV
+754 YGMSAAGI
-762 AISLEKDCLIRN
+762 AISLKKNSAIRN

-830 NSGKVSAR
+830 NSGKVSGR

-983 IAGYGMFG
+983 IAGYGKFG

-1009 KKWTGGVLASVEH
+1009 KKWTGGVFASVEH

-1061 LVDAPAIVKISLDDT
+1061 LVDAPAIVKISLDDA

-1143 NVILADSTDSGSGSG
+1143 NVIFADSTDNQGSGSG

-1165 KSQVMA
+1165 KSPVMA
-1171 KTAPLNI
+1171 KASPLN
-1178 HVVERNIAVSG
+1178 VQMTARNIAVSG
-1189 LSESRPVLVMDMQG
+1189 LSENRPVLVMDMQG
-1203 RLVKSVRAH
+1203 RLVKSVCAH
-1212 GPSVNV
+1212 GPSVNI
-1218 AVSRAGRYIVRSGSL
+1218 AVPRAGRYIVRSGSQSG
-1233 ARIVTVR
+1233 IVTVR

>member
-25 DGSAKVP
+25 DGSAKEP

-56 SVVVTTTDSRYVRAY
+56 SVLVGKAGDESLKAY
-71 LKNDIVFGA
+71 LKNDVVFGA
-80 DTSKLCEKKWTRNPD
+80 DTSKLCEKRWVRNKEQSMFTGD
-95 QIQYSGEFDGR
+95 FDGR
-106 GHSIYGLNADR
+106 GHSIYGLNAEN
-117 ALFAYLSANSVSV
+117 ALFREVGMSAGSV
-130 HDVNV
+130 HDVSV
-135 VRSSFG
+135 VHGSFG
-141 DNSGAFTAAIADAIH
+141 SDSVTRAASIADILDG
-156 SGGIWNVN
+156 SLWNVN
-164 VVETDVRSKGGNAGG
+164 VIATDVRSAYDAAG
-179 IVAVMTSSLSDYGY
+179 IAANVSSPYGSDGKHAL
-193 FTYILNSNVI
+193 ILNSHVI
-203 GGSVGGGY
+203 GGSVGGSY
-211 DVGGIVG
+211 YVGGIAG
-218 DGSGKIIG
+218 FSAGKIHG
-226 CTNSARVYFTDVD
+226 CSNSARVYTVENPNV
-239 SKELSPNAMIHI
+239 KEQMIEHL
-251 GGIVGSLSAESGY
+251 GGIVAYSTVDFGT
-264 AIADCINRGNVEY
+264 AIGNCVNRGKIEM
-277 ESSYM
+277 ESLAQWAYVGGIAGEVDGNIENLQNYGEVSSK
-282 VSYVGGI
+282 VTFASDTAKSTWAAASYVGGI
-289 AGGVG
+289 AGLHSLPRKYSGENRDLLNEGNVLAVFDNRIENGDFMVG
-294 GNIQNVQNYGNV
+294 GVVGNADR
-306 SSKVVFSPDT
+306 SSIANALNRGSVVAHGFGKLTKTS
-316 AGLYRTIDWTARS
+316 
-329 CVGGVIGV
+329 VGGVIGLANMNV
-337 HTSPKRNSGDSRD
+337 YSGF
-350 WLNAGKVDAVI
+350 A
-361 DNKFEKGELVVGGVV
+361 
-376 GSSNNVSISNAL
+376 
-388 NRGAVTARGAGRFM
+388 
-402 ETYVGGVSG
+402 
-411 KTEISSYSKGH
+411 
-422 SKLKNR
+422 KLKNR
-428 GDVYGSGTFR
+428 GNVYGGGTFR
-438 TYAGGLA
+438 THVGGLA
-445 GYASRTMYDGP
+445 GRMEGYVVDDP
-456 GISLSFNY
+456 KFVQSFNY
-464 GNVTGVVADTS
+464 GSVTGVVADTS
-475 SESEVLDVG
+475 SVSEALNVG
-484 GIVGY
+484 GLLGYGDAIVF
-489 NSGSTI
+489 S
-495 GDVYNRGKVL
+495 DVYNRGKIL
-505 AKGKPALAGSYV
+505 AKGKLVYGGSYV
-517 GGIVGQQRYNWIFI
+517 GGIVGLNRYPTASISN
-531 ANSFSAAPSLV
+531 AYSATPEIT
-542 GDTVGGLIG
+542 GDTVGGVVGYSLEAG
-551 FANDGDKSRNAYFDK
+551 VPSNTYFDK
-566 TLADVDPI
+566 TLADVKSFGKNYFETADDPDC
-574 GRIYYNSHDDSEFFR
+574 GRATS
-589 TTAEL
+589 TL
-594 QSDELLALLNTEGG
+594 QNDEMLAMLNTQNG

-622 PVLTFDSLYKNDSIF
+622 PVLTFDSLYKNDSLF
-637 FDRQNYAVPSSEV
+637 FDLQTYALPSAEIV
-650 VGDTVVFTISTADEL
+650 NDTAVYTIKTADEL
-665 VTFLELNGSLTYEL
+665 ATLLEMGSSFGY
-679 LKAKLANDIVM
+679 KMFKVKLANDIVM
-690 GSDSLHLSMRKLSVD
+690 GEDSTHLSMRKMSID
-705 TSGRGTKMIF
+705 TSGLCINMMF
-715 DGQNHTIY
+715 DGQGHTVY
-723 GLNMT
+723 GLNMS
-728 RALFHTLRLESRV
+728 RAMFYCLAEGAV
-741 ENLTIAN
+741 IDNMTIAN
-748 SRFEND
+748 SRFAND
-754 YGMSAAGV
+754 YGMSAAGI
-762 AISLEKDCLIRN
+762 AISLKKNSAIRN

-811 SDKAGGVAGES
+811 SDKAGGIAGES
-822 NGFIVGAS
+822 DGFIVGAS

-930 GGNVAYAGGLVGWY
+930 GGTVAYAGGLVGWY

-983 IAGYGMFG
+983 IVGYGKFG

-1022 GQLYSSYSYTD
+1022 AQLYSSYSYTD

-1118 TTTCKVNVVEDYFDS
+1118 TTACKVNVVEDYFDS

-1143 NVILADSTDSGSGSG
+1143 NVIFADSTDNQGSGSG
-1158 EGPVATP
+1158 EGPVAIPTP
-1165 KSQVMA
+1165 VMA
-1171 KTAPLNI
+1171 KAAPLN
-1178 HVVERNIAVSG
+1178 VQVTARNIAVSG
-1189 LSESRPVLVMDMQG
+1189 LSGNRPVLVMDMQG

-1212 GPSVNV
+1212 GPSVNI
-1218 AVSRAGRYIVRSGSL
+1218 AVPRAGRYIVRSGSQ
-1233 ARIVTVR
+1233 ARVVTVR

>member
-1 MSKKFYAAVA
+1 MSKKFCAAVA

-32 KVVEKDGQNFY
+32 KVVEKDGQSFY

-56 SVVVTTTDSRYVRAY
+56 SVLLGKAGDESLKAY

-80 DTSKLCEKKWTRNPD
+80 DTSKLCEKRWVRNKEQSMFTGD
-95 QIQYSGEFDGR
+95 FDGR
-106 GHSIYGLNADR
+106 GHSIYGLNAEN
-117 ALFAYLSANSVSV
+117 ALFREVGMSAGSV
-130 HDVNV
+130 HDVSV
-135 VRSSFG
+135 VHGSFG
-141 DNSGAFTAAIADAIH
+141 SDSVTRAASIADILDG
-156 SGGIWNVN
+156 SLWNVN
-164 VVETDVRSKGGNAGG
+164 VIATDVRSAYDAAG
-179 IVAVMTSSLSDYGY
+179 IAANVSSPYGSDGKHALI
-193 FTYILNSNVI
+193 FNSHVI
-203 GGSVGGGY
+203 GGSIGGSY
-211 DVGGIVG
+211 YVGGIAG
-218 DGSGKIIG
+218 FSAGKIHG
-226 CTNSARVYFTDVD
+226 CSNSARVYTVENPNV
-239 SKELSPNAMIHI
+239 KEQMIEHL
-251 GGIVGSLSAESGY
+251 GGIVAYSTVDFGT
-264 AIADCINRGNVEY
+264 AIGNCVNRGKIEM
-277 ESSYM
+277 ESLAQWAYVGGIAGEVDGNIENLQNYGEVSSK
-282 VSYVGGI
+282 VTFASDTAKSTWAAASYVGGI
-289 AGGVG
+289 AGQHSLPRKYSGE
-294 GNIQNVQNYGNV
+294 NRDLLNEGNV
-306 SSKVVFSPDT
+306 LAVFDN
-316 AGLYRTIDWTARS
+316 RIE
-329 CVGGVIGV
+329 
-337 HTSPKRNSGDSRD
+337 NGD
-350 WLNAGKVDAVI
+350 
-361 DNKFEKGELVVGGVV
+361 FMVGGVV
-376 GSSNNVSISNAL
+376 GNADRSSITNAL
-388 NRGAVTARGAGRFM
+388 NRGSVVAHGFGKLTK
-402 ETYVGGVSG
+402 TSVGGVVGLANMNVYSG
-411 KTEISSYSKGH
+411 FA
-422 SKLKNR
+422 KLKNR
-428 GDVYGSGTFR
+428 GNVYGGGTFR
-438 TYAGGLA
+438 THVGGLA
-445 GYASRTMYDGP
+445 GRMEGYVVDDP
-456 GISLSFNY
+456 KFVQSFNY
-464 GNVTGVVADTS
+464 GSVTGAVADTS
-475 SESEVLDVG
+475 SVSEALNVG
-484 GIVGY
+484 GLLGY
-489 NSGSTI
+489 GDAIIFS
-495 GDVYNRGKVL
+495 DVYNRGKLL
-505 AKGKPALAGSYV
+505 AKGKLVHGGSYV
-517 GGIVGQQRYNWIFI
+517 GGIVGLNRYPTASISNAYSATPEI
-531 ANSFSAAPSLV
+531 A
-542 GDTVGGLIG
+542 GDTVGGIVGYSLEAG
-551 FANDGDKSRNAYFDK
+551 VPSNTYFDK
-566 TLADVDPI
+566 TLADVKSFGKNYFETVDDPDC
-574 GRIYYNSHDDSEFFR
+574 GRATSS
-589 TTAEL
+589 L
-594 QSDELLALLNTEGG
+594 QNDEMLAMLNTQNG
-608 KVADRK
+608 KVSDRK

-622 PVLTFDSLYKNDSIF
+622 PVLTFDSLYKNDSLF
-637 FDRQNYAVPSSEV
+637 FDMQTYALPSAEFV
-650 VGDTVVFTISTADEL
+650 NDTAVYTIKTADEL
-665 VTFLELNGSLTYEL
+665 ATLLEMGSSFGY
-679 LKAKLANDIVM
+679 KMFKVKLANDIVM
-690 GSDSLHLSMRKLSVD
+690 GEDSTHLSMRKMSID
-705 TSGRGTKMIF
+705 TSGLCINMMF
-715 DGQNHTIY
+715 DGQGHTVY
-723 GLNMT
+723 GLNMS
-728 RALFHTLRLESRV
+728 RAMFYCVAEGAV
-741 ENLTIAN
+741 IDNMTIAN
-748 SRFEND
+748 SRFAND
-754 YGMSAAGV
+754 YGMSAAGI
-762 AISLEKDCLIRN
+762 AISLKKNSAIRN

-811 SDKAGGVAGES
+811 SDKAGGIAGES

-892 LVEASSA
+892 LVEATST

-930 GGNVAYAGGLVGWY
+930 GGTVAYAGGLVGWY

-983 IAGYGMFG
+983 IVGYGKFG

-1022 GQLYSSYSYTD
+1022 AQLYSSYSYTD

-1143 NVILADSTDSGSGSG
+1143 NVIFADSTDNQGSGSG

-1165 KSQVMA
+1165 KSPVMA
-1171 KTAPLNI
+1171 KVAPLSVQ
-1178 HVVERNIAVSG
+1178 VVARNIAVSG
-1189 LSESRPVLVMDMQG
+1189 LSGNRPVLVMDMQG
-1203 RLVKSVRAH
+1203 RLVKSARAH
-1212 GPSVNV
+1212 GPSVNI
-1218 AVSRAGRYIVRSGSL
+1218 AVPRAGRYIVRSGVQT
-1233 ARIVTVR
+1233 RIVTVK

>member
-56 SVVVTTTDSRYVRAY
+56 SVLVGKAGDESLKAY
-71 LKNDIVFGA
+71 LKNDVVFGA
-80 DTSKLCEKKWTRNPD
+80 DTSKLCEKRWTRNKEQSMFTGD
-95 QIQYSGEFDGR
+95 FDGR
-106 GHSIYGLNADR
+106 GHSIYGLNAEN
-117 ALFAYLSANSVSV
+117 ALFHEVGMSAGSV
-130 HDVNV
+130 HDVSV
-135 VRSSFG
+135 VHGSFG
-141 DNSGAFTAAIADAIH
+141 SDSVTRVASIADILDG
-156 SGGIWNVN
+156 SLWNVN
-164 VVETDVRSKGGNAGG
+164 VIATDVRSAYDAAG
-179 IVAVMTSSLSDYGY
+179 IAANVSSPYGSDGKHAL
-193 FTYILNSNVI
+193 ILNSHVI
-203 GGSVGGGY
+203 GGSVGGSY
-211 DVGGIVG
+211 YVGGIAG
-218 DGSGKIIG
+218 FSAGKIHG
-226 CTNSARVYFTDVD
+226 CSNSARVYTVENPNV
-239 SKELSPNAMIHI
+239 KEQMIEHL
-251 GGIVGSLSAESGY
+251 GGIVAYSTVDFGT
-264 AIADCINRGNVEY
+264 AIGNCVNRGKIEM
-277 ESSYM
+277 ESLAQWAYVGGIAGEVDGNIENLQNYGEVSSK
-282 VSYVGGI
+282 VTFASDTAKSTWAAASYVGGI
-289 AGGVG
+289 AGQHSLPRKYSGENRDLLNEGNVLAVFDNRIENGDFMVG
-294 GNIQNVQNYGNV
+294 GVVGNADR
-306 SSKVVFSPDT
+306 SSITNALNRGSVVAHGFGKLTKTS
-316 AGLYRTIDWTARS
+316 
-329 CVGGVIGV
+329 VGGVIGLANMNV
-337 HTSPKRNSGDSRD
+337 YSGF
-350 WLNAGKVDAVI
+350 A
-361 DNKFEKGELVVGGVV
+361 
-376 GSSNNVSISNAL
+376 
-388 NRGAVTARGAGRFM
+388 
-402 ETYVGGVSG
+402 
-411 KTEISSYSKGH
+411 
-422 SKLKNR
+422 KLKNR
-428 GDVYGSGTFR
+428 GNVYGGGTFR
-438 TYAGGLA
+438 THVGGLA
-445 GYASRTMYDGP
+445 GRMEGYVVDDP
-456 GISLSFNY
+456 KFVQSFNY
-464 GNVTGVVADTS
+464 GSVTGVVADTS
-475 SESEVLDVG
+475 SVSEALNVG
-484 GIVGY
+484 GLLGYGDAIVF
-489 NSGSTI
+489 S
-495 GDVYNRGKVL
+495 DVYNRGKIL
-505 AKGKPALAGSYV
+505 AKGKLVYGGSYV
-517 GGIVGQQRYNWIFI
+517 GGIVGLSRYPTASISN
-531 ANSFSAAPSLV
+531 AYSATPEIT
-542 GDTVGGLIG
+542 GDTVGGVVGYSLE
-551 FANDGDKSRNAYFDK
+551 AAVPSNTYFDK
-566 TLADVDPI
+566 TLADVKSFGKNYFETADDPDC
-574 GRIYYNSHDDSEFFR
+574 GRATS
-589 TTAEL
+589 AL
-594 QSDELLALLNTEGG
+594 QNDEILAMLNTQNG

-622 PVLTFDSLYKNDSIF
+622 PVLTFDSLYKNDSLF
-637 FDRQNYAVPSSEV
+637 FDLQTYALPSAEIV
-650 VGDTVVFTISTADEL
+650 NDTAVYTIKTADEL
-665 VTFLELNGSLTYEL
+665 ATLLEMGSSFGY
-679 LKAKLANDIVM
+679 KMFKVKLANDIVM
-690 GSDSLHLSMRKLSVD
+690 GEDSTHLSMRKMSID
-705 TSGRGTKMIF
+705 TSGLCINMMF
-715 DGQNHTIY
+715 DGQGHTVY
-723 GLNMT
+723 GLNMS
-728 RALFHTLRLESRV
+728 RAMFYCLAEGAV
-741 ENLTIAN
+741 IDNMTIAN
-748 SRFEND
+748 SRFAND
-754 YGMSAAGV
+754 YGMSAAGI
-762 AISLEKDCLIRN
+762 AISLKKNSAIRN

-786 VAGGIVANSYGT
+786 VAGGIVANSYGS

-811 SDKAGGVAGES
+811 SDKAGGIAGES

-830 NSGKVSAR
+830 NSGKVSGR

-930 GGNVAYAGGLVGWY
+930 GGTVAYAGGLVGWY

-983 IAGYGMFG
+983 IVGYGKFG

-1022 GQLYSSYSYTD
+1022 AQLYSSYSYTD

-1056 YYGKG
+1056 YYGEG

-1118 TTTCKVNVVEDYFDS
+1118 TTACKVNVVEDYFDS

-1143 NVILADSTDSGSGSG
+1143 NVIFADSTDNQGSGSG

-1165 KSQVMA
+1165 KSPVMA
-1171 KTAPLNI
+1171 KALAPLN
-1178 HVVERNIAVSG
+1178 VQVTARNIAVSG
-1189 LSESRPVLVMDMQG
+1189 LSGNLPVLVMDMQG

-1212 GPSVNV
+1212 GPSVNI
-1218 AVSRAGRYIVRSGSL
+1218 AVPRAGRYIVRSGSQ
-1233 ARIVTVR
+1233 ARVVTVR

>member
-11 IMVAT
+11 IMVAI

-56 SVVVTTTDSRYVRAY
+56 SVLVGKAGDESLKAY
-71 LKNDIVFGA
+71 LKNDVVFGA
-80 DTSKLCEKKWTRNPD
+80 DTSKLCEKRWVRNKEQSMFTGD
-95 QIQYSGEFDGR
+95 FDGR
-106 GHSIYGLNADR
+106 GHSIYGLNAEN
-117 ALFAYLSANSVSV
+117 ALFREVGMSAGSV
-130 HDVNV
+130 HDVSV
-135 VRSSFG
+135 VHGSFG
-141 DNSGAFTAAIADAIH
+141 SDSVTRAASIADILDG
-156 SGGIWNVN
+156 SLWNVN
-164 VVETDVRSKGGNAGG
+164 VIATDVRSAYDAAG
-179 IVAVMTSSLSDYGY
+179 IAANVSSPYGSDGKHAL
-193 FTYILNSNVI
+193 ILNSHVI
-203 GGSVGGGY
+203 GGSVGGNY
-211 DVGGIVG
+211 YVGGIAG
-218 DGSGKIIG
+218 FSAGKIHG
-226 CTNSARVYFTDVD
+226 CSNSARVYTVENPNV
-239 SKELSPNAMIHI
+239 KEQMVEHL
-251 GGIVGSLSAESGY
+251 GGIVAYSTVDFGT
-264 AIADCINRGNVEY
+264 AIGNCVNRGKIEM
-277 ESSYM
+277 ESLAQWAYVGGIAGEVDGNIENLQNYGEVSSK
-282 VSYVGGI
+282 VTFASDTAKSTWAAASYVGGI
-289 AGGVG
+289 AGQHSLPRKYSGENRDLLNEGNVLAVFDNRIENGDFMVG
-294 GNIQNVQNYGNV
+294 GVVGNADR
-306 SSKVVFSPDT
+306 SSITNALNRGSVVAHGFGKLTKTS
-316 AGLYRTIDWTARS
+316 
-329 CVGGVIGV
+329 VGGVIGLANMNV
-337 HTSPKRNSGDSRD
+337 YSGF
-350 WLNAGKVDAVI
+350 A
-361 DNKFEKGELVVGGVV
+361 
-376 GSSNNVSISNAL
+376 
-388 NRGAVTARGAGRFM
+388 
-402 ETYVGGVSG
+402 
-411 KTEISSYSKGH
+411 
-422 SKLKNR
+422 KLKNR
-428 GDVYGSGTFR
+428 GNVYGGGTFR
-438 TYAGGLA
+438 THVGGLA
-445 GYASRTMYDGP
+445 GRMEGYVVDDP
-456 GISLSFNY
+456 KFVQSFNY
-464 GNVTGVVADTS
+464 GSVTGVVADTS
-475 SESEVLDVG
+475 SVSEALNVG
-484 GIVGY
+484 GLLGYGDAIVF
-489 NSGSTI
+489 S
-495 GDVYNRGKVL
+495 DVYNRGKIL
-505 AKGKPALAGSYV
+505 AKGKLVYGGSYV
-517 GGIVGQQRYNWIFI
+517 GGIVGLNRYPTASISN
-531 ANSFSAAPSLV
+531 AYSATPEIT
-542 GDTVGGLIG
+542 GDTVGGVVGYSLE
-551 FANDGDKSRNAYFDK
+551 AAVPSNTYFDK
-566 TLADVDPI
+566 TLADVKSFGKNYFETADDPDC
-574 GRIYYNSHDDSEFFR
+574 GRATS
-589 TTAEL
+589 AL
-594 QSDELLALLNTEGG
+594 QNDEILAMLNTQNG

-622 PVLTFDSLYKNDSIF
+622 PVLTFDSLYKNDSLF
-637 FDRQNYAVPSSEV
+637 FDLQTYALPSAEIV
-650 VGDTVVFTISTADEL
+650 NDTAVYTIKTADEFATL
-665 VTFLELNGSLTYEL
+665 LEMGSSFGY
-679 LKAKLANDIVM
+679 KMFKVKLANDIVM
-690 GSDSLHLSMRKLSVD
+690 GEDSTHLSMRKMSID
-705 TSGRGTKMIF
+705 TSGLCINMMF
-715 DGQNHTIY
+715 DGQGHTVY
-723 GLNMT
+723 GLNMS
-728 RALFHTLRLESRV
+728 RAMFYCLAEGAV
-741 ENLTIAN
+741 IDNMTIAN
-748 SRFEND
+748 SRFAND

-762 AISLEKDCLIRN
+762 AISLKKNSAIRN

-811 SDKAGGVAGES
+811 SDKAGGIAGES

-930 GGNVAYAGGLVGWY
+930 GGTVAYAGGLVGWY

-983 IAGYGMFG
+983 IVGYGKFG

-1022 GQLYSSYSYTD
+1022 AQLYSSYSYTD

-1118 TTTCKVNVVEDYFDS
+1118 TTACKVNVVEDYFDS

-1143 NVILADSTDSGSGSG
+1143 NVIFADSTDNQGSGSG
-1158 EGPVATP
+1158 EGPVAIPTP
-1165 KSQVMA
+1165 VMA
-1171 KTAPLNI
+1171 MAAPLN
-1178 HVVERNIAVSG
+1178 VQVTARNIAVSG
-1189 LSESRPVLVMDMQG
+1189 LSGNRPVLVMDMQG

-1212 GPSVNV
+1212 GPSVNI
-1218 AVSRAGRYIVRSGSL
+1218 AVPRAGRYIVRSGSL
-1233 ARIVTVR
+1233 VHVVSVH

>member
-56 SVVVTTTDSRYVRAY
+56 SVLVGKAGDESLKAY
-71 LKNDIVFGA
+71 LKNDVVFGT
-80 DTSKLCEKKWTRNPD
+80 DTSKLCEKRWVRNKEQSMFTGD
-95 QIQYSGEFDGR
+95 FDGR
-106 GHSIYGLNADR
+106 GHSIYGLNAEN
-117 ALFAYLSANSVSV
+117 ALFREVGMSAGSV
-130 HDVNV
+130 HDVSV
-135 VRSSFG
+135 VHGSFG
-141 DNSGAFTAAIADAIH
+141 SDSVTRAASIADILDG
-156 SGGIWNVN
+156 SLWNVN
-164 VVETDVRSKGGNAGG
+164 VIATDVRSAYDAAG
-179 IVAVMTSSLSDYGY
+179 IAANVSSPYGSDGKHAL
-193 FTYILNSNVI
+193 ILNSHVI
-203 GGSVGGGY
+203 GGSVGGSY
-211 DVGGIVG
+211 YVGGIAG
-218 DGSGKIIG
+218 FSAGKIHG
-226 CTNSARVYFTDVD
+226 CSNSARVYTVENPNV
-239 SKELSPNAMIHI
+239 KEQMIEHL
-251 GGIVGSLSAESGY
+251 GGIVAYSTVDFGT
-264 AIADCINRGNVEY
+264 AIGNCVNRGKIEM
-277 ESSYM
+277 ESLAQWAYVGGIAGEVDGNIENLQNYGEVSSK
-282 VSYVGGI
+282 VTFASDTAKSTWAAASYVGGI
-289 AGGVG
+289 AGQHSLPRKYSGENRDLLNEGNVLAVFDNRIENGDFMVG
-294 GNIQNVQNYGNV
+294 GVVGNANR
-306 SSKVVFSPDT
+306 SSITNALNRGSVVAHGFGKLTKTS
-316 AGLYRTIDWTARS
+316 
-329 CVGGVIGV
+329 VGGVIGLANMNV
-337 HTSPKRNSGDSRD
+337 YSGF
-350 WLNAGKVDAVI
+350 A
-361 DNKFEKGELVVGGVV
+361 
-376 GSSNNVSISNAL
+376 
-388 NRGAVTARGAGRFM
+388 
-402 ETYVGGVSG
+402 
-411 KTEISSYSKGH
+411 
-422 SKLKNR
+422 KLKNR
-428 GDVYGSGTFR
+428 GNVYGGGTFR
-438 TYAGGLA
+438 THVGGLA
-445 GYASRTMYDGP
+445 GRMEGYVVDDP
-456 GISLSFNY
+456 KFVQSFNY
-464 GNVTGVVADTS
+464 GSVTGVVADTS
-475 SESEVLDVG
+475 SVSEALNVG
-484 GIVGY
+484 GLLGYGDAIVF
-489 NSGSTI
+489 S
-495 GDVYNRGKVL
+495 DVYNRGKIL
-505 AKGKPALAGSYV
+505 AKGKLVYGGSYV
-517 GGIVGQQRYNWIFI
+517 GGIVGLNRYPTASISN
-531 ANSFSAAPSLV
+531 AYSATPEIT
-542 GDTVGGLIG
+542 GDTVGGVVGYSLEAG
-551 FANDGDKSRNAYFDK
+551 VPSNTYFDK
-566 TLADVDPI
+566 TLADVKSFGKNYFETADDPDC
-574 GRIYYNSHDDSEFFR
+574 GRASS
-589 TTAEL
+589 TL
-594 QSDELLALLNTEGG
+594 QNDEILAMLNTQNG

-622 PVLTFDSLYKNDSIF
+622 PVLTFDSLYKNDSLF
-637 FDRQNYAVPSSEV
+637 FDLQTYALPSAEIV
-650 VGDTVVFTISTADEL
+650 NDTAVYTIKTADEL
-665 VTFLELNGSLTYEL
+665 ATLLEMGSSFGY
-679 LKAKLANDIVM
+679 KMFKVKLANDIVM
-690 GSDSLHLSMRKLSVD
+690 GEDSTHLSMRKMSID
-705 TSGRGTKMIF
+705 TSGLCINMMF
-715 DGQNHTIY
+715 DGQGHTVY
-723 GLNMT
+723 GLNMS
-728 RALFHTLRLESRV
+728 RAMFYCV
-741 ENLTIAN
+741 ADGAVIDNMTIAN
-748 SRFEND
+748 SRFAND

-762 AISLEKDCLIRN
+762 AISLKKNSAIRN

-811 SDKAGGVAGES
+811 SDKAGGIAGES

-830 NSGKVSAR
+830 NSGKVSGR

-930 GGNVAYAGGLVGWY
+930 GGTVAYAGGLVGWY

-983 IAGYGMFG
+983 IVGYGKFG

-1022 GQLYSSYSYTD
+1022 AQLYSSYSYTD

-1118 TTTCKVNVVEDYFDS
+1118 TTACKVNVVEDYFDS

-1143 NVILADSTDSGSGSG
+1143 NVIFADSTDNQGSGSG

-1165 KSQVMA
+1165 KSPVMA
-1171 KTAPLNI
+1171 MAAPLSVQ
-1178 HVVERNIAVSG
+1178 VVARNIAVSG
-1189 LSESRPVLVMDMQG
+1189 LSGNRPVLVMDMQG

-1212 GPSVNV
+1212 DPSVNI
-1218 AVSRAGRYIVRSGSL
+1218 AVPRAGRYIVRSGSQ
-1233 ARIVTVR
+1233 ARVVTVR

>member
-56 SVVVTTTDSRYVRAY
+56 SVLVGKAGDESLKAY
-71 LKNDIVFGA
+71 LKNDVVFGA
-80 DTSKLCEKKWTRNPD
+80 DTSKLCEKHWVRNKE
-95 QIQYSGEFDGR
+95 QSMFTGEFDGR
-106 GHSIYGLNADR
+106 GHSIYGLNAEN
-117 ALFAYLSANSVSV
+117 ALFREVGMSAGSV
-130 HDVNV
+130 HDVSV
-135 VRSSFG
+135 VHGSFG
-141 DNSGAFTAAIADAIH
+141 SDSVTRAASIADILDG
-156 SGGIWNVN
+156 SLWNVN
-164 VVETDVRSKGGNAGG
+164 VIATDVRSAYDAAG
-179 IVAVMTSSLSDYGY
+179 IAANVSSPYGSDGKHAL
-193 FTYILNSNVI
+193 ILNSHVI
-203 GGSVGGGY
+203 GGSVGGSY
-211 DVGGIVG
+211 YVGGIAG
-218 DGSGKIIG
+218 FSAGKIHG
-226 CTNSARVYFTDVD
+226 CSNSARVYTVENPNV
-239 SKELSPNAMIHI
+239 KEQMIEHL
-251 GGIVGSLSAESGY
+251 GGIVAYSTVDFGT
-264 AIADCINRGNVEY
+264 AIGNCVNRGKIEM
-277 ESSYM
+277 ESLAQWAYVGGIAGEVDGNIENLQNYGEVSSK
-282 VSYVGGI
+282 VTFASDTAKSTWAAASYVGGI
-289 AGGVG
+289 AGQHSLPRKYSGENRDLLNEGNVLAVFDNRIENGDFMVG
-294 GNIQNVQNYGNV
+294 GVVGNADR
-306 SSKVVFSPDT
+306 SSITNALNRGSVVAHGFGKLTKTS
-316 AGLYRTIDWTARS
+316 
-329 CVGGVIGV
+329 VGGVIGLANMNV
-337 HTSPKRNSGDSRD
+337 YSGF
-350 WLNAGKVDAVI
+350 A
-361 DNKFEKGELVVGGVV
+361 
-376 GSSNNVSISNAL
+376 
-388 NRGAVTARGAGRFM
+388 
-402 ETYVGGVSG
+402 
-411 KTEISSYSKGH
+411 
-422 SKLKNR
+422 KLKNR
-428 GDVYGSGTFR
+428 GNVYGGGTFR
-438 TYAGGLA
+438 THVGGLA
-445 GYASRTMYDGP
+445 GRMEGYVVDDP
-456 GISLSFNY
+456 KFVQSFNY
-464 GNVTGVVADTS
+464 GSVTGVVADTS
-475 SESEVLDVG
+475 SVSEALNVG
-484 GIVGY
+484 GLLGYGDAIVF
-489 NSGSTI
+489 S
-495 GDVYNRGKVL
+495 DVYNRGKIL
-505 AKGKPALAGSYV
+505 AKGKLVYGGSYV
-517 GGIVGQQRYNWIFI
+517 GGIVGLNRYPTASISN
-531 ANSFSAAPSLV
+531 AYSATPEIT
-542 GDTVGGLIG
+542 GDTVGGVVGYSLE
-551 FANDGDKSRNAYFDK
+551 AAVPSNTYFDK
-566 TLADVDPI
+566 TLADVKSFGKNYFETADDPDC
-574 GRIYYNSHDDSEFFR
+574 GRATS
-589 TTAEL
+589 AL
-594 QSDELLALLNTEGG
+594 QNDEILAMLNTQNG

-622 PVLTFDSLYKNDSIF
+622 PVLTFDSLYKNDSLF
-637 FDRQNYAVPSSEV
+637 FDLQTYALPSAEIV
-650 VGDTVVFTISTADEL
+650 NDTAVYTIKTADEL
-665 VTFLELNGSLTYEL
+665 ATLLEMGSSFGY
-679 LKAKLANDIVM
+679 KMFKVKLANDIVM
-690 GSDSLHLSMRKLSVD
+690 GEDSTHLSMRKMSID
-705 TSGRGTKMIF
+705 TSGLCINMMF
-715 DGQNHTIY
+715 DGQGHTVY
-723 GLNMT
+723 GLNMS
-728 RALFHTLRLESRV
+728 RAMFYCLAEGAV
-741 ENLTIAN
+741 IDNMTIAN
-748 SRFEND
+748 SRFAND
-754 YGMSAAGV
+754 YGMSAAGI
-762 AISLEKDCLIRN
+762 AISLKKNSAIRN

-811 SDKAGGVAGES
+811 SDKAGGIAGES

-830 NSGKVSAR
+830 NSGKVSGR

-930 GGNVAYAGGLVGWY
+930 GGTVAYAGGLVGWY

-983 IAGYGMFG
+983 IAGYGKFG

-1118 TTTCKVNVVEDYFDS
+1118 TTACKVNVVEDYFDT

-1143 NVILADSTDSGSGSG
+1143 NVIFADSTDNQGSGSG

-1165 KSQVMA
+1165 TPVMA
-1171 KTAPLNI
+1171 KAAPLSVQ
-1178 HVVERNIAVSG
+1178 VVARNIAVSG
-1189 LSESRPVLVMDMQG
+1189 LSGNRPVLVMDMQG

-1212 GPSVNV
+1212 GPSVNI
-1218 AVSRAGRYIVRSGSL
+1218 AVPRAGRYIVRSGSQ
-1233 ARIVTVR
+1233 ARVVTVR

>member
-56 SVVVTTTDSRYVRAY
+56 SVLVGKAGDESLKAY
-71 LKNDIVFGA
+71 LKNDVVFGA
-80 DTSKLCEKKWTRNPD
+80 DTSKLCEKRWVRNKE
-95 QIQYSGEFDGR
+95 QSMFTGEFDGR
-106 GHSIYGLNADR
+106 GHSIYGLNAEN
-117 ALFAYLSANSVSV
+117 ALFREVGMSAGSV
-130 HDVNV
+130 HDVSV
-135 VRSSFG
+135 VHGSFG
-141 DNSGAFTAAIADAIH
+141 SDSVTRAASIADILDG
-156 SGGIWNVN
+156 SLWNVN
-164 VVETDVRSKGGNAGG
+164 VIATDVRSAYDAAG
-179 IVAVMTSSLSDYGY
+179 IAANVSSPYGSDGKHAL
-193 FTYILNSNVI
+193 ILNSHVI
-203 GGSVGGGY
+203 GGSVGGSY
-211 DVGGIVG
+211 YVGGIAG
-218 DGSGKIIG
+218 FSAGKIHG
-226 CTNSARVYFTDVD
+226 CSNSARVYTVENPNV
-239 SKELSPNAMIHI
+239 KEQMIEHL
-251 GGIVGSLSAESGY
+251 GGIVAYSTVDFGT
-264 AIADCINRGNVEY
+264 AIGNCVNRGKIEM
-277 ESSYM
+277 ESLAQWAYVGGIAGEVDGNIENLQNYGEVSSK
-282 VSYVGGI
+282 VTFASDTAKSTWAAASYVGGI
-289 AGGVG
+289 AGQHSLPRKYSGENRDLLNEGNVLAVFDNRIENGDFMVG
-294 GNIQNVQNYGNV
+294 GVVGNADR
-306 SSKVVFSPDT
+306 SSITNALNRGSVVAHGFGKLTKTS
-316 AGLYRTIDWTARS
+316 
-329 CVGGVIGV
+329 VGGVIGLANMNV
-337 HTSPKRNSGDSRD
+337 YSGF
-350 WLNAGKVDAVI
+350 A
-361 DNKFEKGELVVGGVV
+361 
-376 GSSNNVSISNAL
+376 
-388 NRGAVTARGAGRFM
+388 
-402 ETYVGGVSG
+402 
-411 KTEISSYSKGH
+411 
-422 SKLKNR
+422 KLKNR
-428 GDVYGSGTFR
+428 GNVYGGGTFR
-438 TYAGGLA
+438 THVGGLA
-445 GYASRTMYDGP
+445 GRMEGYVVDDP
-456 GISLSFNY
+456 KFVQSFNY
-464 GNVTGVVADTS
+464 GSVTGVVADTS
-475 SESEVLDVG
+475 SVSEALNVG
-484 GIVGY
+484 GLLGYGDAIVF
-489 NSGSTI
+489 S
-495 GDVYNRGKVL
+495 DVYNRGKIL
-505 AKGKPALAGSYV
+505 AKGKLVYGGSYV
-517 GGIVGQQRYNWIFI
+517 GGIVGLNRYPTASISN
-531 ANSFSAAPSLV
+531 AYSATPEIT
-542 GDTVGGLIG
+542 GDTVGGVVGYSLE
-551 FANDGDKSRNAYFDK
+551 AAVPSNTYFDK
-566 TLADVDPI
+566 TLADVKSFGKNYFETADDPDC
-574 GRIYYNSHDDSEFFR
+574 GRATS
-589 TTAEL
+589 AL
-594 QSDELLALLNTEGG
+594 QNDEILAMLNTQNG

-622 PVLTFDSLYKNDSIF
+622 PVLTFDSLYKNDSLF
-637 FDRQNYAVPSSEV
+637 FDMQTYALPSAEIV
-650 VGDTVVFTISTADEL
+650 NDTAVYTIKTADEL
-665 VTFLELNGSLTYEL
+665 ATLLEMGSSFGY
-679 LKAKLANDIVM
+679 KMFKVKLANDIVM
-690 GSDSLHLSMRKLSVD
+690 GEDSTHLSMRKMSID
-705 TSGRGTKMIF
+705 TSGLCINMMF
-715 DGQNHTIY
+715 DGQGHTVY
-723 GLNMT
+723 GLNMS
-728 RALFHTLRLESRV
+728 RAMFYCLAEGAV
-741 ENLTIAN
+741 IDNMTIAN
-748 SRFEND
+748 SRFAND
-754 YGMSAAGV
+754 YGMSAAGI
-762 AISLEKDCLIRN
+762 AISLKKNSAIRN

-811 SDKAGGVAGES
+811 SDKAGGIAGES

-830 NSGKVSAR
+830 NSGKVSGR

-930 GGNVAYAGGLVGWY
+930 GGTVAYAGGLVGWY

-983 IAGYGMFG
+983 IAGYGKFG

-1118 TTTCKVNVVEDYFDS
+1118 TTACKVNVVEDYFDT

-1143 NVILADSTDSGSGSG
+1143 NVIFADSTDNQGSGSG

-1165 KSQVMA
+1165 KSPVMA
-1171 KTAPLNI
+1171 KAAPLSVQ
-1178 HVVERNIAVSG
+1178 VVARNIAVSG
-1189 LSESRPVLVMDMQG
+1189 LSGNRPVLVMDMQG

-1212 GPSVNV
+1212 GPSVNI
-1218 AVSRAGRYIVRSGSL
+1218 AVPRAGRYIVRCGSL

>member
-56 SVVVTTTDSRYVRAY
+56 SVLVGKAGDESLKAY
-71 LKNDIVFGA
+71 LKNDVVFGA
-80 DTSKLCEKKWTRNPD
+80 DTSKLCEKRWTRNKEQSMFTGD
-95 QIQYSGEFDGR
+95 FDGR
-106 GHSIYGLNADR
+106 GHSIYGLNAEN
-117 ALFAYLSANSVSV
+117 ALFREVGMSAGSV
-130 HDVNV
+130 HDVSV
-135 VRSSFG
+135 VHGSFG
-141 DNSGAFTAAIADAIH
+141 SDSVTRAASIADILDG
-156 SGGIWNVN
+156 SLWNVN
-164 VVETDVRSKGGNAGG
+164 VIATDVRSAYDAAG
-179 IVAVMTSSLSDYGY
+179 IAANVSSPYGSDGKHAL
-193 FTYILNSNVI
+193 ILNSHVI
-203 GGSVGGGY
+203 GGSVGGSY
-211 DVGGIVG
+211 YVGGIAG
-218 DGSGKIIG
+218 FSAGKIHG
-226 CTNSARVYFTDVD
+226 CSNSARVYTVENPNV
-239 SKELSPNAMIHI
+239 KEQMIEHL
-251 GGIVGSLSAESGY
+251 GGIVAYSTVDFGT
-264 AIADCINRGNVEY
+264 AIGNCVNRGKIEM
-277 ESSYM
+277 ESLAQWAYVGGIAGEVDGNIENLQNYGEVSSK
-282 VSYVGGI
+282 VTFASDTAKSTWAAASYVGGI
-289 AGGVG
+289 AGQHSLPRKYSGENRDLLNEGNVLAVFDNRIENGDFMVG
-294 GNIQNVQNYGNV
+294 GVVGNADR
-306 SSKVVFSPDT
+306 SSITNALNRGSVVAHGFGKLTKTS
-316 AGLYRTIDWTARS
+316 
-329 CVGGVIGV
+329 VGGVIGLANMNV
-337 HTSPKRNSGDSRD
+337 YSGF
-350 WLNAGKVDAVI
+350 A
-361 DNKFEKGELVVGGVV
+361 
-376 GSSNNVSISNAL
+376 
-388 NRGAVTARGAGRFM
+388 
-402 ETYVGGVSG
+402 
-411 KTEISSYSKGH
+411 
-422 SKLKNR
+422 KLKNR
-428 GDVYGSGTFR
+428 GNVYGGGTFR
-438 TYAGGLA
+438 THVGGLA
-445 GYASRTMYDGP
+445 GRMEGYVVDDP
-456 GISLSFNY
+456 KFVQSFNY
-464 GNVTGVVADTS
+464 GSVTGVVADTS
-475 SESEVLDVG
+475 SVSEALNVG
-484 GIVGY
+484 GLLGYGDAIVF
-489 NSGSTI
+489 S
-495 GDVYNRGKVL
+495 DVYNRGKIL
-505 AKGKPALAGSYV
+505 AKGKLVYGGSYV
-517 GGIVGQQRYNWIFI
+517 GGIVGLNRYPTASISN
-531 ANSFSAAPSLV
+531 AYSATPEIT
-542 GDTVGGLIG
+542 GDTVGGVVGYSLEAG
-551 FANDGDKSRNAYFDK
+551 VPSNTYFDK
-566 TLADVDPI
+566 TLADVKSFGKNYFETADDPDC
-574 GRIYYNSHDDSEFFR
+574 GRATS
-589 TTAEL
+589 AL
-594 QSDELLALLNTEGG
+594 QNDEILAMLNTQNG

-622 PVLTFDSLYKNDSIF
+622 PVLTFDSLYKNDSLF
-637 FDRQNYAVPSSEV
+637 FDMQTYALPSAEIV
-650 VGDTVVFTISTADEL
+650 NDTAVYTIKTADEL
-665 VTFLELNGSLTYEL
+665 ATLLEMGSSFGY
-679 LKAKLANDIVM
+679 KMFKVKLANDIVM
-690 GSDSLHLSMRKLSVD
+690 GEDSTHLSMRKMSID
-705 TSGRGTKMIF
+705 TSGLCINMMF
-715 DGQNHTIY
+715 DGQGHTVY
-723 GLNMT
+723 GLNMS
-728 RALFHTLRLESRV
+728 RAMFYCLAEGAV
-741 ENLTIAN
+741 IDNMTIAN
-748 SRFEND
+748 SRFAND
-754 YGMSAAGV
+754 YGMSAAGI
-762 AISLEKDCLIRN
+762 AISLKKNSAIRN

-830 NSGKVSAR
+830 NSGKVSGR

-930 GGNVAYAGGLVGWY
+930 GGTVAYAGGLVGWY

-983 IAGYGMFG
+983 IAGYGKFG

-1099 TGGLTWIFG
+1099 TGDLTWIFG

-1118 TTTCKVNVVEDYFDS
+1118 TTACKVNVVEDYFDT

-1143 NVILADSTDSGSGSG
+1143 NVIFADSTDNQGSGSG
-1158 EGPVATP
+1158 KGPVATP
-1165 KSQVMA
+1165 KSPVMA
-1171 KTAPLNI
+1171 KAAPLSVQ
-1178 HVVERNIAVSG
+1178 VVARNIAVSG
-1189 LSESRPVLVMDMQG
+1189 LSGNRPVLVMDMQG

-1212 GPSVNV
+1212 GPSVNI
-1218 AVSRAGRYIVRSGSL
+1218 AVPRAGRYIVCSGSQ
-1233 ARIVTVR
+1233 ARVVTVR

>member
-56 SVVVTTTDSRYVRAY
+56 SVLVGKAGDESLKAY
-71 LKNDIVFGA
+71 LKNDVVFGA
-80 DTSKLCEKKWTRNPD
+80 DTSKLCEKRWVRNKE
-95 QIQYSGEFDGR
+95 QSMFTGEFDGR
-106 GHSIYGLNADR
+106 GHSIYGLNAEN
-117 ALFAYLSANSVSV
+117 ALFREVGMSAGSV
-130 HDVNV
+130 HDVSV
-135 VRSSFG
+135 VHGSFG
-141 DNSGAFTAAIADAIH
+141 SDSVTRAASIADILDG
-156 SGGIWNVN
+156 SLWNVN
-164 VVETDVRSKGGNAGG
+164 VIATDVRSAYDAAG
-179 IVAVMTSSLSDYGY
+179 IAANVSSPYGSDGKHAL
-193 FTYILNSNVI
+193 ILNSHVI
-203 GGSVGGGY
+203 GGSVGGSY
-211 DVGGIVG
+211 YVGGIAG
-218 DGSGKIIG
+218 FSAGKIHG
-226 CTNSARVYFTDVD
+226 CSNSARVYTVENPNV
-239 SKELSPNAMIHI
+239 KEQMIEHL
-251 GGIVGSLSAESGY
+251 GGIVAYSTVDFGT
-264 AIADCINRGNVEY
+264 AIGNCVNRGKIEM
-277 ESSYM
+277 ESLAQWAYVGGIAGEVDGNIENLQNYGEVSSK
-282 VSYVGGI
+282 VTFASDTAKSTWAAASYVGGI
-289 AGGVG
+289 AGQHSLPRKYSGENRDLLNEGNVLAVFDNRIENGDFMVG
-294 GNIQNVQNYGNV
+294 GVVGNADR
-306 SSKVVFSPDT
+306 SSITNALNRGSVVAHGFGKLTKTS
-316 AGLYRTIDWTARS
+316 
-329 CVGGVIGV
+329 VGGVIGLANMNV
-337 HTSPKRNSGDSRD
+337 YSGF
-350 WLNAGKVDAVI
+350 A
-361 DNKFEKGELVVGGVV
+361 
-376 GSSNNVSISNAL
+376 
-388 NRGAVTARGAGRFM
+388 
-402 ETYVGGVSG
+402 
-411 KTEISSYSKGH
+411 
-422 SKLKNR
+422 KLKNR
-428 GDVYGSGTFR
+428 GNVYGGGTFR
-438 TYAGGLA
+438 THVGGLA
-445 GYASRTMYDGP
+445 GRMEGYVVDDP
-456 GISLSFNY
+456 KFVQSFNY
-464 GNVTGVVADTS
+464 GSVTGVVADTS
-475 SESEVLDVG
+475 SVSEALNVG
-484 GIVGY
+484 GLLGYGDAIVF
-489 NSGSTI
+489 S
-495 GDVYNRGKVL
+495 DVYNRGKIL
-505 AKGKPALAGSYV
+505 AKGKLVYGGSYV
-517 GGIVGQQRYNWIFI
+517 GGIVGLNRYPTASISNAYSATPEI
-531 ANSFSAAPSLV
+531 A
-542 GDTVGGLIG
+542 GDTVGGVVGYSLE
-551 FANDGDKSRNAYFDK
+551 AAVPSNTYFDK
-566 TLADVDPI
+566 TLADVKSFGKNYFETADDPDC
-574 GRIYYNSHDDSEFFR
+574 GRATS
-589 TTAEL
+589 AL
-594 QSDELLALLNTEGG
+594 QNDEILAMLNTQNG

-622 PVLTFDSLYKNDSIF
+622 PVLTFDSLYKNDSLF
-637 FDRQNYAVPSSEV
+637 FDLQTYALPSAEIV
-650 VGDTVVFTISTADEL
+650 NDTAVYTIKTADEL
-665 VTFLELNGSLTYEL
+665 ATLLEMGSSFGY
-679 LKAKLANDIVM
+679 KMFKVKLANDIVM
-690 GSDSLHLSMRKLSVD
+690 GEDSTHLSMRKMSID
-705 TSGRGTKMIF
+705 TSGLCINMMF
-715 DGQNHTIY
+715 DGQGHTVY
-723 GLNMT
+723 GLNMS
-728 RALFHTLRLESRV
+728 RAMFYCLAEGAV
-741 ENLTIAN
+741 IDNMTIAN
-748 SRFEND
+748 SRFAND
-754 YGMSAAGV
+754 YGMSAAGI
-762 AISLEKDCLIRN
+762 AISLKKNSAIRN
-774 VKIRNSLVRGGD
+774 VKIRNSLVRGSD

-811 SDKAGGVAGES
+811 SDKAGGIAGES

-830 NSGKVSAR
+830 NSGKVSGR

-930 GGNVAYAGGLVGWY
+930 GGTVAYAGGLVGWY

-983 IAGYGMFG
+983 IAGYGKFG

-1118 TTTCKVNVVEDYFDS
+1118 TTACKVNVVEDYFDT

-1143 NVILADSTDSGSGSG
+1143 NVIFADSTDNQGSGSG

-1165 KSQVMA
+1165 KSPVMA
-1171 KTAPLNI
+1171 KAAPLSVQ
-1178 HVVERNIAVSG
+1178 VVARNIAVSG
-1189 LSESRPVLVMDMQG
+1189 LSGNRPVLVMDMQG

-1212 GPSVNV
+1212 GPSVNI
-1218 AVSRAGRYIVRSGSL
+1218 AVPRAGRYIVRSGSQ
-1233 ARIVTVR
+1233 ARVVTVR

>member
-32 KVVEKDGQNFY
+32 KVVETDGQNFY

-56 SVVVTTTDSRYVRAY
+56 SVLVGKAGDESLKAY
-71 LKNDIVFGA
+71 LKNDVVFGA
-80 DTSKLCEKKWTRNPD
+80 DISKLCEKRWVRNKE
-95 QIQYSGEFDGR
+95 QSMFTGEFDGR
-106 GHSIYGLNADR
+106 GHSIYGLNAEN
-117 ALFAYLSANSVSV
+117 ALFREVGMSAGSV
-130 HDVNV
+130 HDVSV
-135 VRSSFG
+135 VHGSFG
-141 DNSGAFTAAIADAIH
+141 SDSVTRAATIADILDG
-156 SGGIWNVN
+156 SLWNVN
-164 VVETDVRSKGGNAGG
+164 VIATDVRSAYDAAG
-179 IVAVMTSSLSDYGY
+179 IAANVSSPYGSDGKHAL
-193 FTYILNSNVI
+193 ILNSHVI
-203 GGSVGGGY
+203 GGSVGGSY
-211 DVGGIVG
+211 YVGGIAG
-218 DGSGKIIG
+218 FSAGKIHG
-226 CTNSARVYFTDVD
+226 CSNSARVYTVENPNV
-239 SKELSPNAMIHI
+239 KEQMIEHL
-251 GGIVGSLSAESGY
+251 GGIVAYSTVDFGT
-264 AIADCINRGNVEY
+264 AIGNCVNRGKIEM
-277 ESSYM
+277 ESLAQWAYVGGIAGEVDGNIENLQNYGEVSSK
-282 VSYVGGI
+282 VTFASDTAKSTWAAASYVGGI
-289 AGGVG
+289 AGQHSLPRKYSGENRDLLNEGNVLAVFDNRIENGDFMVG
-294 GNIQNVQNYGNV
+294 GVVGNADR
-306 SSKVVFSPDT
+306 SSITNALNRGSVVAHGFGKLTKTS
-316 AGLYRTIDWTARS
+316 
-329 CVGGVIGV
+329 VGGVIGLANMNV
-337 HTSPKRNSGDSRD
+337 YSGF
-350 WLNAGKVDAVI
+350 A
-361 DNKFEKGELVVGGVV
+361 
-376 GSSNNVSISNAL
+376 
-388 NRGAVTARGAGRFM
+388 
-402 ETYVGGVSG
+402 
-411 KTEISSYSKGH
+411 
-422 SKLKNR
+422 KLKNR
-428 GDVYGSGTFR
+428 GNVYGGGTFR
-438 TYAGGLA
+438 THVGGLA
-445 GYASRTMYDGP
+445 GRMEGYVVDDP
-456 GISLSFNY
+456 KFVQSFNY
-464 GNVTGVVADTS
+464 GSVTGVVADTS
-475 SESEVLDVG
+475 SVSEALNVG
-484 GIVGY
+484 GLLGYGDAIVF
-489 NSGSTI
+489 S
-495 GDVYNRGKVL
+495 DVYNRGKIL
-505 AKGKPALAGSYV
+505 AKGKLVYGGSYV
-517 GGIVGQQRYNWIFI
+517 GGIVGLNRYPTASISN
-531 ANSFSAAPSLV
+531 AYSATPEIT
-542 GDTVGGLIG
+542 GDTVGGVVGYSLE
-551 FANDGDKSRNAYFDK
+551 AAVPSNTYFDK
-566 TLADVDPI
+566 TLADVKSFGKNYFETADDPDC
-574 GRIYYNSHDDSEFFR
+574 GRATS
-589 TTAEL
+589 AL
-594 QSDELLALLNTEGG
+594 QNDEILAMLNTQNG
-608 KVADRK
+608 KVSDRK

-622 PVLTFDSLYKNDSIF
+622 PVLTFDSLYKNDSLF
-637 FDRQNYAVPSSEV
+637 FDLQTYALPSAEIV
-650 VGDTVVFTISTADEL
+650 NDTAVYTIKTADEL
-665 VTFLELNGSLTYEL
+665 ATLLEMGSSFGY
-679 LKAKLANDIVM
+679 KMFKVKLANDIVM
-690 GSDSLHLSMRKLSVD
+690 GEDSTHLSMRKMSID
-705 TSGRGTKMIF
+705 TSGLCINMMF
-715 DGQNHTIY
+715 DGQGHTVY
-723 GLNMT
+723 GLNMS
-728 RALFHTLRLESRV
+728 RAMFYCLAEGAV
-741 ENLTIAN
+741 IDNMTIAN
-748 SRFEND
+748 SRFAND
-754 YGMSAAGV
+754 YGMSAAGI
-762 AISLEKDCLIRN
+762 AISLKKNSAIRN

-830 NSGKVSAR
+830 NSGKVSGR

-930 GGNVAYAGGLVGWY
+930 GGTVAYAGGLVGWY

-983 IAGYGMFG
+983 IAGYGKFG

-1118 TTTCKVNVVEDYFDS
+1118 TTTCKVNVVEDYFDT

-1143 NVILADSTDSGSGSG
+1143 NVIFADSTDNQGSGSG
-1158 EGPVATP
+1158 EGPVAIP
-1165 KSQVMA
+1165 KSPVMA
-1171 KTAPLNI
+1171 KASPLNVQ
-1178 HVVERNIAVSG
+1178 VVTRNIAVSG
-1189 LSESRPVLVMDMQG
+1189 LSENRPVLVMDMQG
-1203 RLVKSVRAH
+1203 RLVMSVRAH
-1212 GPSVNV
+1212 GPSVNI
-1218 AVSRAGRYIVRSGSL
+1218 AVPRAGRYIVRSGSQSG
-1233 ARIVTVR
+1233 IVTIR

>member
-25 DGSAKVP
+25 NGSAKVP

-56 SVVVTTTDSRYVRAY
+56 SVLVGKAGDESLKAY
-71 LKNDIVFGA
+71 LKNDVVFGA
-80 DTSKLCEKKWTRNPD
+80 DTSKLCEKRWVRNKEQSMFTGD
-95 QIQYSGEFDGR
+95 FDGR
-106 GHSIYGLNADR
+106 GHSIYGLNAEN
-117 ALFAYLSANSVSV
+117 ALFREVGMSAGSV
-130 HDVNV
+130 HDVSV
-135 VRSSFG
+135 VHGSFG
-141 DNSGAFTAAIADAIH
+141 SDSVTRAASIADILDG
-156 SGGIWNVN
+156 SLWNVN
-164 VVETDVRSKGGNAGG
+164 VIATDVRSAYDAAG
-179 IVAVMTSSLSDYGY
+179 IAANVSSPYGSDGKHAL
-193 FTYILNSNVI
+193 ILNSHVI
-203 GGSVGGGY
+203 GGSVGGSY
-211 DVGGIVG
+211 YVGGIAG
-218 DGSGKIIG
+218 FSAGKIHG
-226 CTNSARVYFTDVD
+226 CSNSARVYTVENPNV
-239 SKELSPNAMIHI
+239 KEQMIEHL
-251 GGIVGSLSAESGY
+251 GGIVAYSTVDFGT
-264 AIADCINRGNVEY
+264 AIGNCVNRGKIEM
-277 ESSYM
+277 ESLAQWAYVGGIAGEVDGNIENLQNDGEVSSK
-282 VSYVGGI
+282 VTFASDTAKSTWAAASYVGGI
-289 AGGVG
+289 AGQHSLPRKYSGENRDLLNEGNVLAVFDNRIENGDFMVG
-294 GNIQNVQNYGNV
+294 GVVGNADR
-306 SSKVVFSPDT
+306 SSITNALNRGSVVAHGFGKLTKTS
-316 AGLYRTIDWTARS
+316 
-329 CVGGVIGV
+329 VGGVIGLANMNV
-337 HTSPKRNSGDSRD
+337 YSGF
-350 WLNAGKVDAVI
+350 A
-361 DNKFEKGELVVGGVV
+361 
-376 GSSNNVSISNAL
+376 
-388 NRGAVTARGAGRFM
+388 
-402 ETYVGGVSG
+402 
-411 KTEISSYSKGH
+411 
-422 SKLKNR
+422 KLKNR
-428 GDVYGSGTFR
+428 GNVYGGGTFR
-438 TYAGGLA
+438 THVGGLA
-445 GYASRTMYDGP
+445 GRMEGYVVDDP
-456 GISLSFNY
+456 KFVQSFNY
-464 GNVTGVVADTS
+464 GSVTGVVADTS
-475 SESEVLDVG
+475 SVSEALNVG
-484 GIVGY
+484 GLLGYGDAIVF
-489 NSGSTI
+489 S
-495 GDVYNRGKVL
+495 DVYNRGKIL
-505 AKGKPALAGSYV
+505 AKGKLVYGGSYV
-517 GGIVGQQRYNWIFI
+517 GGIVGLNRYPTASISN
-531 ANSFSAAPSLV
+531 AYSATPEIT
-542 GDTVGGLIG
+542 GDTVGGVVGYSLEAG
-551 FANDGDKSRNAYFDK
+551 VPSNTYFDK
-566 TLADVDPI
+566 TLADVKSFGKNYFETADDPDC
-574 GRIYYNSHDDSEFFR
+574 GRATS
-589 TTAEL
+589 AL
-594 QSDELLALLNTEGG
+594 QNDEILAMLNTQNG

-622 PVLTFDSLYKNDSIF
+622 PVLTFDSLYKNDSLF
-637 FDRQNYAVPSSEV
+637 FDLQTYALPSAEIV
-650 VGDTVVFTISTADEL
+650 NDTAVYTIKTADEL
-665 VTFLELNGSLTYEL
+665 ATLLEMGSSFGY
-679 LKAKLANDIVM
+679 KMFKVKLANDIVM
-690 GSDSLHLSMRKLSVD
+690 GEDSTHLSMRKMSID
-705 TSGRGTKMIF
+705 TSGLCINMMF
-715 DGQNHTIY
+715 DGQGHTVY
-723 GLNMT
+723 GLNMS
-728 RALFHTLRLESRV
+728 RAMFYCLAEGAV
-741 ENLTIAN
+741 IDNMTIAN
-748 SRFEND
+748 SRFAND
-754 YGMSAAGV
+754 YGMSAAGI
-762 AISLEKDCLIRN
+762 AISLKKNSAIRN

-811 SDKAGGVAGES
+811 SDKAGGIAGES

-830 NSGKVSAR
+830 NSGKVSGR

-930 GGNVAYAGGLVGWY
+930 GGTVAYAGGLVGWY

-983 IAGYGMFG
+983 IVGYGKFG

-1022 GQLYSSYSYTD
+1022 AQLYSSYSYTD

-1118 TTTCKVNVVEDYFDS
+1118 TTACKVNVVEDYFDT
-1133 SFVDQIVFQE
+1133 SFVDQIFFQE
-1143 NVILADSTDSGSGSG
+1143 NVICADSTDNQGSGSG

-1165 KSQVMA
+1165 KSPVMA
-1171 KTAPLNI
+1171 MAAPLSVQ
-1178 HVVERNIAVSG
+1178 VVARNIAVSG
-1189 LSESRPVLVMDMQG
+1189 LSENRPVLVMDMQG

-1212 GPSVNV
+1212 GPSVNI
-1218 AVSRAGRYIVRSGSL
+1218 AVPRAGRYIVRSGSQ
-1233 ARIVTVR
+1233 ARVVTVR

>member
-16 CAQVSLAAW
+16 CAQVSLVAW
-25 DGSAKVP
+25 DGLAKVP

-56 SVVVTTTDSRYVRAY
+56 SVLVGKAGDESLKAY
-71 LKNDIVFGA
+71 LKNDVVFGA
-80 DTSKLCEKKWTRNPD
+80 DTSKLCEKRWVRNKE
-95 QIQYSGEFDGR
+95 QSMFTGEFDGR
-106 GHSIYGLNADR
+106 GHSIYGLNAEN
-117 ALFAYLSANSVSV
+117 ALFREVGMSAGSV
-130 HDVNV
+130 HDVSV
-135 VRSSFG
+135 VHGSFG
-141 DNSGAFTAAIADAIH
+141 SDSVTRAASIADILDG
-156 SGGIWNVN
+156 SLWNVN
-164 VVETDVRSKGGNAGG
+164 VIATDVRSAYDAAG
-179 IVAVMTSSLSDYGY
+179 IAANVSSPYGSDGKHAL
-193 FTYILNSNVI
+193 ILNSHVI
-203 GGSVGGGY
+203 GGSVGGSY
-211 DVGGIVG
+211 YVGGIAG
-218 DGSGKIIG
+218 FSAGKIHG
-226 CTNSARVYFTDVD
+226 CSNSARVYTVENPNV
-239 SKELSPNAMIHI
+239 KEQMIEHL
-251 GGIVGSLSAESGY
+251 GGIVAYSTVDFGT
-264 AIADCINRGNVEY
+264 AIGNCVNRGKIEM
-277 ESSYM
+277 ESLAQWAYVGGIAGEVDGNIENLQNYGEVSSK
-282 VSYVGGI
+282 VTFASDTAKSTWAAASYVGGI
-289 AGGVG
+289 AGQHSLPRKYSGENRDLLNEGNVLAVFDNRIENGDFMVG
-294 GNIQNVQNYGNV
+294 GVVGNADR
-306 SSKVVFSPDT
+306 SSITNALNRGSVVAHGFGKLTKTS
-316 AGLYRTIDWTARS
+316 
-329 CVGGVIGV
+329 VGGVIGLANMNV
-337 HTSPKRNSGDSRD
+337 YSGF
-350 WLNAGKVDAVI
+350 A
-361 DNKFEKGELVVGGVV
+361 
-376 GSSNNVSISNAL
+376 
-388 NRGAVTARGAGRFM
+388 
-402 ETYVGGVSG
+402 
-411 KTEISSYSKGH
+411 
-422 SKLKNR
+422 KLKNR
-428 GDVYGSGTFR
+428 GNVYGGGTFR
-438 TYAGGLA
+438 THVGGLA
-445 GYASRTMYDGP
+445 GRMEGYVVDDP
-456 GISLSFNY
+456 KFVQSFNY
-464 GNVTGVVADTS
+464 GSVTGVVADTS
-475 SESEVLDVG
+475 SVSEALNVG
-484 GIVGY
+484 GLLGYGDAIVF
-489 NSGSTI
+489 S
-495 GDVYNRGKVL
+495 DVYNRGKIL
-505 AKGKPALAGSYV
+505 AKGKLVYGGSYV
-517 GGIVGQQRYNWIFI
+517 GGIVGLNRYPTASISN
-531 ANSFSAAPSLV
+531 AYSATPEIT
-542 GDTVGGLIG
+542 GDTVGGVVGYSLE
-551 FANDGDKSRNAYFDK
+551 AAVPSNTYFDK
-566 TLADVDPI
+566 TLADVKSFGKNYFETADDPDC
-574 GRIYYNSHDDSEFFR
+574 GRATS
-589 TTAEL
+589 AL
-594 QSDELLALLNTEGG
+594 QNDEILAMLNTQNG

-622 PVLTFDSLYKNDSIF
+622 PVLTFDSLYKNDSLF
-637 FDRQNYAVPSSEV
+637 FDMQTYALPSAEIV
-650 VGDTVVFTISTADEL
+650 NDTAVYTIKTADEL
-665 VTFLELNGSLTYEL
+665 ATLLEMGSSFGY
-679 LKAKLANDIVM
+679 KMFKVKLANDIVM
-690 GSDSLHLSMRKLSVD
+690 GEDSTHLSMRKMSID
-705 TSGRGTKMIF
+705 TSGLCINMMF
-715 DGQNHTIY
+715 DGQGHTVY
-723 GLNMT
+723 GLNMS
-728 RALFHTLRLESRV
+728 RAMFYCLAEGAV
-741 ENLTIAN
+741 IDNMTIAN
-748 SRFEND
+748 SRFAND
-754 YGMSAAGV
+754 YGMSAAGI
-762 AISLEKDCLIRN
+762 AISLKKNSAIRN

-811 SDKAGGVAGES
+811 SDKAGGIAGES

-830 NSGKVSAR
+830 NSGKVSGR

-930 GGNVAYAGGLVGWY
+930 GGTVAYAGGLVGWY

-983 IAGYGMFG
+983 IAGYGKFG

-1118 TTTCKVNVVEDYFDS
+1118 TTACKVNVVEDYFDT

-1143 NVILADSTDSGSGSG
+1143 NVIFADSTDNQGSGSG

-1165 KSQVMA
+1165 KSPVMA
-1171 KTAPLNI
+1171 KAAPLSVQ
-1178 HVVERNIAVSG
+1178 VVARNIAVSG
-1189 LSESRPVLVMDMQG
+1189 LSGNRPVLVMDMQG

-1212 GPSVNV
+1212 GPSVNI
-1218 AVSRAGRYIVRSGSL
+1218 AVPRAGRYIVRSGSQ
-1233 ARIVTVR
+1233 ARVVTVR

>member
-56 SVVVTTTDSRYVRAY
+56 SVLVGKAGDESLKAY
-71 LKNDIVFGA
+71 LKNDVVFGV
-80 DTSKLCEKKWTRNPD
+80 DTSKLCEKRWVRNKEQSMFTGD
-95 QIQYSGEFDGR
+95 FDGR
-106 GHSIYGLNADR
+106 GHSIYGLNAEN
-117 ALFAYLSANSVSV
+117 ALFREVGMSAGSV
-130 HDVNV
+130 HDVSV
-135 VRSSFG
+135 VHGSFG
-141 DNSGAFTAAIADAIH
+141 SDSVTRAASIADILDG
-156 SGGIWNVN
+156 SLWNVN
-164 VVETDVRSKGGNAGG
+164 VIATDVRSAYDAAG
-179 IVAVMTSSLSDYGY
+179 IAANVSSPYGSDGKHAL
-193 FTYILNSNVI
+193 ILNSHVI
-203 GGSVGGGY
+203 GGSVGGSY
-211 DVGGIVG
+211 YVGGIAG
-218 DGSGKIIG
+218 FSAGKIHG
-226 CTNSARVYFTDVD
+226 CSNSARVYTVENPNV
-239 SKELSPNAMIHI
+239 KEQMIEHL
-251 GGIVGSLSAESGY
+251 GGIVAYSTVDFGT
-264 AIADCINRGNVEY
+264 AIGNCVNRGKIEM
-277 ESSYM
+277 ESLAQWAYVGGIAGEVDGNIENLQNYGEVSSK
-282 VSYVGGI
+282 VTFASDTAKSTWAAASYVGGI
-289 AGGVG
+289 AGLHSLPRKYSGE
-294 GNIQNVQNYGNV
+294 NRDLLNEGNV
-306 SSKVVFSPDT
+306 LAVFDN
-316 AGLYRTIDWTARS
+316 RIE
-329 CVGGVIGV
+329 
-337 HTSPKRNSGDSRD
+337 NGD
-350 WLNAGKVDAVI
+350 
-361 DNKFEKGELVVGGVV
+361 FMVGGVV
-376 GSSNNVSISNAL
+376 GNADRSSITNAL
-388 NRGAVTARGAGRFM
+388 NRGSVVAHGFGKLTK
-402 ETYVGGVSG
+402 TSVGGVVGLANMNVYSG
-411 KTEISSYSKGH
+411 FA
-422 SKLKNR
+422 KLKNR
-428 GDVYGSGTFR
+428 GNVYGGGTFR
-438 TYAGGLA
+438 THVGGLA
-445 GYASRTMYDGP
+445 GRMEGYVVDDP
-456 GISLSFNY
+456 KFVQSFNY
-464 GNVTGVVADTS
+464 GSVTGVVADTS
-475 SESEVLDVG
+475 SVSEALNVG
-484 GIVGY
+484 GLLGYGDAIVF
-489 NSGSTI
+489 S
-495 GDVYNRGKVL
+495 DVYNRGKIL
-505 AKGKPALAGSYV
+505 AKGKLVYGGSYV
-517 GGIVGQQRYNWIFI
+517 GGIVGLNRYPTASISN
-531 ANSFSAAPSLV
+531 AYSATAEIT
-542 GDTVGGLIG
+542 GDTVGGVVGYSLEAG
-551 FANDGDKSRNAYFDK
+551 VPSNTYFDK
-566 TLADVDPI
+566 TLADVKSFGKNYFETADDPDC
-574 GRIYYNSHDDSEFFR
+574 GRATS
-589 TTAEL
+589 AL
-594 QSDELLALLNTEGG
+594 QNDEILAMLNTQNG
-608 KVADRK
+608 KVSARK

-622 PVLTFDSLYKNDSIF
+622 PVLTFDSLYKNDSLF
-637 FDRQNYAVPSSEV
+637 FDLQTYALPSAEIV
-650 VGDTVVFTISTADEL
+650 NDTAVYTIKTADEL
-665 VTFLELNGSLTYEL
+665 ATLLEMGSSFGY
-679 LKAKLANDIVM
+679 KMFKVKLANDIVM
-690 GSDSLHLSMRKLSVD
+690 GEDSTHLSMRKMSID
-705 TSGRGTKMIF
+705 TSGLCINMMF
-715 DGQNHTIY
+715 DGQGHTVY
-723 GLNMT
+723 GLNMS
-728 RALFHTLRLESRV
+728 RAMFYCLAEGAV
-741 ENLTIAN
+741 IDNMTIAN

-754 YGMSAAGV
+754 YGMSAAGI
-762 AISLEKDCLIRN
+762 AISLKKNSAIRN

-830 NSGKVSAR
+830 NSGKVSGR

-930 GGNVAYAGGLVGWY
+930 GGTVAYAGGLVGWY

-983 IAGYGMFG
+983 IAGYGKFG

-1033 TLTGNGVGALVHDWQ
+1033 TLTGNGIGALVHDWQ

-1118 TTTCKVNVVEDYFDS
+1118 TTACKVNVVEDYFDS

-1143 NVILADSTDSGSGSG
+1143 NVIFADSTDNQGSGSG
-1158 EGPVATP
+1158 EGPVAIPTP
-1165 KSQVMA
+1165 VMA
-1171 KTAPLNI
+1171 KAAPLN
-1178 HVVERNIAVSG
+1178 VQVTARNIAVSG
-1189 LSESRPVLVMDMQG
+1189 LSGNRPVLVMDMQG

-1212 GPSVNV
+1212 GPSVNI
-1218 AVSRAGRYIVRSGSL
+1218 AVPRAGRYIVRSGSL
-1233 ARIVTVR
+1233 VHVVSVH

>member
-56 SVVVTTTDSRYVRAY
+56 SVLVGKAGDESLKAY
-71 LKNDIVFGA
+71 LKNDVVFGA
-80 DTSKLCEKKWTRNPD
+80 DTSKLCEKRWVRNKEQSMFTGD
-95 QIQYSGEFDGR
+95 FDGR
-106 GHSIYGLNADR
+106 GHSIYGLNAEN
-117 ALFAYLSANSVSV
+117 ALFREVGMSAGSV
-130 HDVNV
+130 HDVSV
-135 VRSSFG
+135 VHGSFG
-141 DNSGAFTAAIADAIH
+141 SDSVTRAASIADILDG
-156 SGGIWNVN
+156 SLWNVN
-164 VVETDVRSKGGNAGG
+164 VIATDVRSAYDAAG
-179 IVAVMTSSLSDYGY
+179 IAANVSSPYGSDGKHAL
-193 FTYILNSNVI
+193 ILNSHVI
-203 GGSVGGGY
+203 GGSVGGSY
-211 DVGGIVG
+211 YVGGIAG
-218 DGSGKIIG
+218 FSAGKIHG
-226 CTNSARVYFTDVD
+226 CSNSARVYTVENPNV
-239 SKELSPNAMIHI
+239 KEQMIEHL
-251 GGIVGSLSAESGY
+251 GGIVAYSTVDFGT
-264 AIADCINRGNVEY
+264 AIGNCVNRGKIEM
-277 ESSYM
+277 ESLAQWAYVGGIAGEVDGNIENLQNYGEVSSK
-282 VSYVGGI
+282 VTFASDTAKSTWAAASYVGGI
-289 AGGVG
+289 AGQHSLPRKYSGE
-294 GNIQNVQNYGNV
+294 NRDLLNEGNV
-306 SSKVVFSPDT
+306 LAVFDN
-316 AGLYRTIDWTARS
+316 RIE
-329 CVGGVIGV
+329 
-337 HTSPKRNSGDSRD
+337 NGD
-350 WLNAGKVDAVI
+350 
-361 DNKFEKGELVVGGVV
+361 FMVGGVV
-376 GSSNNVSISNAL
+376 GNADRSSITNAL
-388 NRGAVTARGAGRFM
+388 NRGSVVAHGFGKLTK
-402 ETYVGGVSG
+402 TSVGGVVGLANMNVYSG
-411 KTEISSYSKGH
+411 FA
-422 SKLKNR
+422 KLKNR
-428 GDVYGSGTFR
+428 GNVYGGGTFR
-438 TYAGGLA
+438 THVGGLA
-445 GYASRTMYDGP
+445 GRMEGYVVDDP
-456 GISLSFNY
+456 KFVQSFNY
-464 GNVTGVVADTS
+464 GSVTGVVADTS
-475 SESEVLDVG
+475 SVSEALNVG
-484 GIVGY
+484 GLLGYGDAIVF
-489 NSGSTI
+489 S
-495 GDVYNRGKVL
+495 DVYNRGKLL
-505 AKGKPALAGSYV
+505 AKGKLVYGGSYV
-517 GGIVGQQRYNWIFI
+517 GGIVGLNRYPTASISNAYSATPEI
-531 ANSFSAAPSLV
+531 A
-542 GDTVGGLIG
+542 GDTVGGVVGYSLE
-551 FANDGDKSRNAYFDK
+551 AAVPSNTYFDK
-566 TLADVDPI
+566 TLADVKSFGKNYFETADDPDC
-574 GRIYYNSHDDSEFFR
+574 GRATS
-589 TTAEL
+589 AL
-594 QSDELLALLNTEGG
+594 QNDEILAMLNTQNG

-622 PVLTFDSLYKNDSIF
+622 PVLTFDSLYKNDSLF
-637 FDRQNYAVPSSEV
+637 FDMQTYALPSAEIV
-650 VGDTVVFTISTADEL
+650 NDTAVYTIKTADEL
-665 VTFLELNGSLTYEL
+665 ATLLEMGSSFGY
-679 LKAKLANDIVM
+679 KMFKVKLANDIVM
-690 GSDSLHLSMRKLSVD
+690 GEDSTHLSMRKMSID
-705 TSGRGTKMIF
+705 TSGLCINMMF
-715 DGQNHTIY
+715 DGQGHTVY
-723 GLNMT
+723 GLNMS
-728 RALFHTLRLESRV
+728 RAMFYCLAEGAV
-741 ENLTIAN
+741 IDNMTIAN
-748 SRFEND
+748 SRFAND
-754 YGMSAAGV
+754 YGMSAAGI
-762 AISLEKDCLIRN
+762 AISLKKNSAIRN

-830 NSGKVSAR
+830 NSGKVSGR

-930 GGNVAYAGGLVGWY
+930 GGTVAYAGGLVGWY

-983 IAGYGMFG
+983 IAGYGKFG

-1118 TTTCKVNVVEDYFDS
+1118 TTACKVNVVEDYFDT

-1143 NVILADSTDSGSGSG
+1143 NVIFADSTDNQGSGSG

-1165 KSQVMA
+1165 KSPVMA
-1171 KTAPLNI
+1171 KAAPLSVQ
-1178 HVVERNIAVSG
+1178 VVARNIAVSG
-1189 LSESRPVLVMDMQG
+1189 LSGNRPVLVMDMQG

-1212 GPSVNV
+1212 GPSVNI
-1218 AVSRAGRYIVRSGSL
+1218 AVPRAGRYIVRSGSQ
-1233 ARIVTVR
+1233 ARVVTVR